1 MKRKLTS
8 ILLMSALLV
17 GGASTFVSCKDFD
30 GDSVAENNAK
40 VAGLDAKLDE
50 QIQQLK
56 DLKTK
61 VDGQGETIDKL
72 LDRVAKAE
80 DKLEALVWIED
91 YKAELEAWAQASQKD
106 PELIKYLVGLKSE
119 FPEYKDLVTKK
130 FLAEYCSAETDEFV
144 DAIEDCINEKLAEYL
159 DPNAP
164 FSNVEEF
171 CELVN
176 QIPTFVKAAA
186 QKLAELEGQDK
197 LFQARFDNLVTG
209 INVDMV
215 KNHVFGMLNTPF
227 GLKTSVLGAF
237 YGENTS
243 NISTFPTKKGDAG
256 MSSDLTGITF
266 KASATEKIGAKLVS
280 DAGEIFVT
288 VNPDTVDFS
297 GYALDLVSRSG
308 EAAPGL
314 TPLALIADNT
324 PVTTRATGVSN
335 GQGGYAARVEVKDPE
350 AIKLNLDVKEL
361 ARVAKDTW
369 TNLRHNHTVDVKG
382 LAETIYKTF
391 DGVVPQDYYAVRS
404 DKHAVT
410 GDYQISAFAFK
421 PLGFST
427 LKNTNLSQ
435 YNVPQIPSL
444 EDKLGAYIKNITF
457 DEITAGTIQD
467 MEIVV
472 GDKNSSVKVKD
483 KDGNDPTITI
493 AAGNTYEFDGVLQV
507 TSNDGTVD
515 EYVVAIP
522 FNKLKVEDE
531 SGKNKYTAYISNKAA
546 IESVIK
552 NINNTIQDKITS
564 VKTTATNKLAAI
576 DSKIISR
583 LNKVVNVFNDKFHN
597 LNYYLQPMLFVGDDN
612 GDLFRLS
619 EVQAAATPVAAN
631 GNSAQLWFHPTSGT
645 AELLAPAY
653 MKYVEVQPL
662 DGGKATINDTDNNN
676 ITFNGKDNALLVKFE
691 KGLYRVIYQAVD
703 FYGYTSTK
711 VYYVNVN

>member
-1 MKRKLTS
+1 
-8 ILLMSALLV
+8 MSALLV

-40 VAGLDAKLDE
+40 VAGLDAKLKE
-50 QIQQLK
+50 QIEQLK

-61 VDGQGETIDKL
+61 VDGQGEKIDNL

-80 DKLEALVWIED
+80 DKLAALVWIED
-91 YKAELEAWAQASQKD
+91 YEAELTAWAQAQKND
-106 PELIKYLVGLKSE
+106 PELVNYLVGLKSE
-119 FPEYKDLVTKK
+119 FPDYRDLVTKQY
-130 FLAEYCSAETDEFV
+130 LAQYCSAETDEFV
-144 DAIEDCINEKLAEYL
+144 DAIEDCINKKLAEYL
-159 DPNAP
+159 DPNAVP
-164 FSNVEEF
+164 FSTVEEF

-209 INVDMV
+209 IKVDMV

-243 NISTFPTKKGDAG
+243 NIDEFPSTRKAYFAG
-256 MSSDLTGITF
+256 SSASLDGITLTG
-266 KASATEKIGAKLVS
+266 ATHEIGELKS

-308 EAAPGL
+308 KAAPGI

-361 ARVAKDTW
+361 ARVAKNTW

-382 LAETIYKTF
+382 LAETIYKSF
-391 DGVVPQDYYAVRS
+391 DGSAPQDYYAVRS

-421 PLGFST
+421 PLGFAT
-427 LKNTNLSQ
+427 LDNVDLTK
-435 YNVPQIPSL
+435 YNVPQIPYL
-444 EDKLGAYIKNITF
+444 EDKFGAYIKNISFGDITVG
-457 DEITAGTIQD
+457 EIKAMD
-467 MEIVV
+467 VV
-472 GDKNSSVKVKD
+472 VVETVSNKVTVLGE
-483 KDGNDPTITI
+483 DGNAITPAP
-493 AAGNTYEFDGVLQV
+493 AAGDELNQKGVLELKNTNNVV
-507 TSNDGTVD
+507 TV
-515 EYVVAIP
+515 P
-522 FNKLKVEDE
+522 FNKLVVENE
-531 SGKNKYTAYISNKAA
+531 SGQLKYTASVLFDGVAQLENQINSAISSK
-546 IESVIK
+546 
-552 NINNTIQDKITS
+552 IQS
-564 VKTTATNKLAAI
+564 VKDAATSKLAAI

-583 LNKVVNVFNDKFHN
+583 LNKVINVFNDKFHN

-619 EVQAAATPVAAN
+619 EVLAAATPVAAN

-653 MKYVEVQPL
+653 MKYVEVQPI
-662 DGGKATINDTDNNN
+662 GAGKATINDTDKNN

-691 KGLYRVIYQAVD
+691 KGVYRVIYQAVD

>member
-1 MKRKLTS
+1 
-8 ILLMSALLV
+8 MSALLV

-40 VAGLDAKLDE
+40 VAGLDALLQEK
-50 QIQQLK
+50 IQELN

-61 VDGQGETIDKL
+61 VDGQGEKIDDL
-72 LDRVAKAE
+72 LSRVATAE
-80 DKLEALVWIED
+80 DKLNSIIWIVD
-91 YKAELEAWAQASQKD
+91 YESELRAWALAQKD
-106 PELIKYLVGLKSE
+106 DQLLDYLYGLKSVCPDYE
-119 FPEYKDLVTKK
+119 DLVTKQY
-130 FLAEYCSAETDEFV
+130 LAQYCSADTEEFV
-144 DAIEDCINEKLAEYL
+144 DAIEDCINKKIAEYCKL
-159 DPNAP
+159 EGLQ
-164 FSNVEEF
+164 SVEDF
-171 CELVN
+171 MNLVN
-176 QIPTFVKAAA
+176 KIPEFVEVAV
-186 QKLAELEGQDK
+186 QKLTELEGQDK

-209 INVDMV
+209 IKVDMV

-243 NISTFPTKKGDAG
+243 NIDEFPSTRKAYFAG
-256 MSSDLTGITF
+256 SSASLDGITLTG
-266 KASATEKIGAKLVS
+266 ATHEIGELKS

-308 EAAPGL
+308 KAAPGL
-314 TPLALIADNT
+314 TSLALIADNT

-361 ARVAKDTW
+361 ARVAKNTW

-421 PLGFST
+421 PLGFAT
-427 LKNTNLSQ
+427 LDNVDLTK

-444 EDKLGAYIKNITF
+444 EEKLGAYIKNITF
-457 DEITAGTIQD
+457 DDITVGEIKA
-467 MEIVV
+467 MEVIVAETGANKIEV
-472 GDKNSSVKVKD
+472 IAKNNGAVTWNNNV
-483 KDGNDPTITI
+483 
-493 AAGNTYEFDGVLQV
+493 YEGEGVLKITNTDHVV
-507 TSNDGTVD
+507 TVPFTK
-515 EYVVAIP
+515 VVREA
-522 FNKLKVEDE
+522 V
-531 SGKNKYTAYISNKAA
+531 SGITGAYQYTATISV
-546 IESVIK
+546 SGVQDLVDQ
-552 NINNTIQDKITS
+552 INYTIQDKIES
-564 VKTTATNKLAAI
+564 VKNTATSKLAAI
-576 DSKIISR
+576 DTKIINR

-619 EVQAAATPVAAN
+619 EVLAAATPVAAN

-653 MKYVEVQPL
+653 MKYVEVQTIQ
-662 DGGKATINDTDNNN
+662 GGKATINDTDKNN

-691 KGLYRVIYQAVD
+691 KGVYRVIYQAVD

>member
-40 VAGLDAKLDE
+40 VAGLDALLQEK
-50 QIQQLK
+50 IQELN
-56 DLKTK
+56 DLRTK
-61 VDGQGETIDKL
+61 VDGQGEKIDDL
-72 LDRVAKAE
+72 LSRVATAE
-80 DKLEALVWIED
+80 NKLQSLIWIID
-91 YKAELEAWAQASQKD
+91 YQAELEAWASAQRDDKLLD
-106 PELIKYLVGLKSE
+106 YLYGLKSVC
-119 FPEYKDLVTKK
+119 PDYKDLVTKQY
-130 FLAEYCSAETDEFV
+130 LAQYCSADTEEFV
-144 DAIEDCINEKLAEYL
+144 DAIEDCINKKIAEY
-159 DPNAP
+159 
-164 FSNVEEF
+164 
-171 CELVN
+171 CELPGLQSIKDFMDLVN
-176 QIPTFVKAAA
+176 MIPNFVEAAA
-186 QKLAELEGQDK
+186 QKLTELEGQDK

-209 INVDMV
+209 IKVDMV

-243 NISTFPTKKGDAG
+243 NIDEFPSTRKAYFAG
-256 MSSDLTGITF
+256 SSASLDGITLTG
-266 KASATEKIGAKLVS
+266 ATHEIGELKS

-308 EAAPGL
+308 KAAPGL
-314 TPLALIADNT
+314 TSLALIADNT

-361 ARVAKDTW
+361 ARVAKNTW

-382 LAETIYKTF
+382 LAETIYKSF
-391 DGVVPQDYYAVRS
+391 DGSAPQDYYAVRS

-421 PLGFST
+421 PLGFAT
-427 LKNTNLSQ
+427 LDNVDLTK

-457 DEITAGTIQD
+457 DKITVGEIKAMEVVAAETAATKIKVVNENGTDITASLADG
-467 MEIVV
+467 E
-472 GDKNSSVKVKD
+472 NNVKGALQITNTH
-483 KDGNDPTITI
+483 DG
-493 AAGNTYEFDGVLQV
+493 
-507 TSNDGTVD
+507 
-515 EYVVAIP
+515 YVVTVP
-522 FNKLKVEDE
+522 FTKVVRENAE
-531 SGKNKYTAYISNKAA
+531 NPGAYKYTATIS
-546 IESVIK
+546 VDGVQDLVDQ
-552 NINNTIQDKITS
+552 INNNIQDKITS
-564 VKTTATNKLAAI
+564 VKNTATNKLAAI
-576 DSKIISR
+576 DTKIINR

-619 EVQAAATPVAAN
+619 EVLAAATPVAAN

-653 MKYVEVQPL
+653 MKYVEVQTIQ
-662 DGGKATINDTDNNN
+662 GGKATINDTDKNN

-691 KGLYRVIYQAVD
+691 KGVYRVIYQAVD

>member
-1 MKRKLTS
+1 
-8 ILLMSALLV
+8 MSALLV

-40 VAGLDAKLDE
+40 VAGLDAKLNE

-61 VDGQGETIDKL
+61 VDGQGEKIDNL

-80 DKLEALVWIED
+80 DKLAALVWIED
-91 YKAELEAWAQASQKD
+91 YKAQLTAWAMAQKND
-106 PELIKYLVGLKSE
+106 PDLVDYLVGLKSE
-119 FPEYKDLVTKK
+119 FPDYTDLVTKQY
-130 FLAEYCSAETDEFV
+130 LAEYCSADTEEFV

-176 QIPTFVKAAA
+176 KIPTFVEMAA

-243 NISTFPTKKGDAG
+243 NITSFPTKRGASKLSADISAFT
-256 MSSDLTGITF
+256 LTG
-266 KASATEKIGAKLVS
+266 AGSEKIGAKLVS

-288 VNPDTVDFS
+288 VNPDTIDFS

-324 PVTTRATGVSN
+324 PVSTRATGVSN
-335 GQGGYAARVEVKDPE
+335 GQGGYAARVDVKDPE

-369 TNLRHNHTVDVKG
+369 TNLRYNHSVDVKG
-382 LAETIYKTF
+382 LAETVYRTF
-391 DGVVPQDYYAVRS
+391 DGIAPQDYYAVRA

-410 GDYQISAFAFK
+410 SNYQISAFAFK
-421 PLGFST
+421 PLGFKT
-427 LKNTNLSQ
+427 LDEVDLTQ

-444 EDKLGAYIKNITF
+444 EEKLGAYIQNINF
-457 DEITAGTIQD
+457 DQISAGTIQD

-472 GDKNSSVKVKD
+472 GDKGSSSSVKVKD
-483 KDGNDPTITI
+483 KDGNPKTVTV
-493 AAGNTYEFDGVLQV
+493 GNTYEFDGALEV
-507 TSNDGTVD
+507 TSQVNNSGTVTT

-522 FNKLKVEDE
+522 FNKLKVEND
-531 SGKNKYTAYISNKAA
+531 GGNLKYTAYISNQAA
-546 IESVIK
+546 IQSVID
-552 NINNTIQDKITS
+552 NINSTIQSKITS

-576 DSKIISR
+576 DTKIISR

-619 EVQAAATPVAAN
+619 EVQAAATPVSRN
-631 GNSAQLWFHPTSGT
+631 GNTAQLWFHPTSGT

-653 MKYVEVQPL
+653 MKYVEVQTVQ
-662 DGGKATINDTDNNN
+662 GGKATINDTDKSY

-691 KGLYRVIYQAVD
+691 KGVYRVIYQAVD
-703 FYGYTSTK
+703 YFGYTSTK
-711 VYYVNVN
+711 VYYVNVD

>member
-40 VAGLDAKLDE
+40 VAGLDAKLKE
-50 QIQQLK
+50 QIQQLE

-72 LDRVAKAE
+72 VDRVGKAE
-80 DKLEALVWIED
+80 DKIEALVWIEN
-91 YKAELEAWAQASQKD
+91 YKAELEAWALAQKND
-106 PELIKYLVGLKSE
+106 KLLDYLSGLKSVC
-119 FPEYKDLVTKK
+119 PDYKDLVTKEY
-130 FLAEYCSAETDEFV
+130 LAKYCSSETDEFV

-209 INVDMV
+209 IKVDMV

-243 NISTFPTKKGDAG
+243 NIDEFPSTRKAYFAG
-256 MSSDLTGITF
+256 SSASLDGITLTG
-266 KASATEKIGAKLVS
+266 ATHEIGELKS

-308 EAAPGL
+308 KAAPGI

-361 ARVAKDTW
+361 ARVAKNTW

-382 LAETIYKTF
+382 LAETIYKSF
-391 DGVVPQDYYAVRS
+391 DGSAPQDYYAVRS

-421 PLGFST
+421 PLGFAT
-427 LKNTNLSQ
+427 LDNVDLTK

-444 EDKLGAYIKNITF
+444 EDKLGAYIQNITF
-457 DEITAGTIQD
+457 DDITVGEIKAMEVVVAETPGTTNVSVVDKTDAGVTWT
-467 MEIVV
+467 
-472 GDKNSSVKVKD
+472 
-483 KDGNDPTITI
+483 NDVYEGEGAIKI
-493 AAGNTYEFDGVLQV
+493 ENTTD
-507 TSNDGTVD
+507 N
-515 EYVVAIP
+515 YVVTVP
-522 FNKLKVEDE
+522 FTKVVRENV
-531 SGKNKYTAYISNKAA
+531 GGNYKYTATI
-546 IESVIK
+546 VVDGVQDLVDQ
-552 NINNTIQDKITS
+552 INNTIQDKITS
-564 VKTTATNKLAAI
+564 VKNTATNKLAAI
-576 DSKIISR
+576 DTKIINR

-619 EVQAAATPVAAN
+619 EVLAAATPVAAN

-653 MKYVEVQPL
+653 MKYVEVQTIK
-662 DGGKATINDTDNNN
+662 GGKATINDTDKNN
-676 ITFNGKDNALLVKFE
+676 ITFNGKDNALLVNFE
-691 KGLYRVIYQAVD
+691 KGVYRVIYQAVD

>member
-1 MKRKLTS
+1 
-8 ILLMSALLV
+8 MSALLV

-40 VAGLDAKLDE
+40 VAGLDALLQEK
-50 QIQQLK
+50 IQELN
-56 DLKTK
+56 DLRTK
-61 VDGQGETIDKL
+61 VDGQGEKIDDLLSRVATAENKLNSIIWIVDYESELRAWALAQKDDQL
-72 LDRVAKAE
+72 LD
-80 DKLEALVWIED
+80 
-91 YKAELEAWAQASQKD
+91 
-106 PELIKYLVGLKSE
+106 YLYGLKSVCPDYE
-119 FPEYKDLVTKK
+119 DLVTKQY
-130 FLAEYCSAETDEFV
+130 LAQYCSADTKEFV
-144 DAIEDCINEKLAEYL
+144 DAIEACINKKIAEY
-159 DPNAP
+159 
-164 FSNVEEF
+164 
-171 CELVN
+171 CELPGLQSIKDFMDLVN
-176 QIPTFVKAAA
+176 MIPDFVEAAA
-186 QKLAELEGQDK
+186 QKLTELEGQDK
-197 LFQARFDNLVTG
+197 LFQERFDNLVTG
-209 INVDMV
+209 IKVDMV

-243 NISTFPTKKGDAG
+243 NIDEFPSTRKAYFAG
-256 MSSDLTGITF
+256 SSASLDGITLTG
-266 KASATEKIGAKLVS
+266 ATHEIGELKS

-308 EAAPGL
+308 KAAPGI

-361 ARVAKDTW
+361 ARVAKNTW

-382 LAETIYKTF
+382 LAETIYKSF
-391 DGVVPQDYYAVRS
+391 DGSAPQDYYAVRS

-421 PLGFST
+421 PLGFAT
-427 LKNTNLSQ
+427 LDNVDLTK

-444 EDKLGAYIKNITF
+444 EDKLGAYIQNITF
-457 DEITAGTIQD
+457 DDITVGDIKAMEVVAAETAATKIKVVNENGTEITTTLADG
-467 MEIVV
+467 E
-472 GDKNSSVKVKD
+472 NNVKGALQITNA
-483 KDGNDPTITI
+483 DG
-493 AAGNTYEFDGVLQV
+493 G
-507 TSNDGTVD
+507 
-515 EYVVAIP
+515 YVVTVP
-522 FNKLKVEDE
+522 FTKVVRENTTT
-531 SGKNKYTAYISNKAA
+531 SGAYKYTATIS
-546 IESVIK
+546 VDGVQDLVDQ
-552 NINNTIQDKITS
+552 INNTIQDKIAS

-576 DSKIISR
+576 DTKIINR

-619 EVQAAATPVAAN
+619 EVLAAATPVAAN

-653 MKYVEVQPL
+653 MKYVEVQTIQ
-662 DGGKATINDTDNNN
+662 GGKATINDTDKNN

-691 KGLYRVIYQAVD
+691 KGVYRVIYQAVD

>member
-40 VAGLDAKLDE
+40 VAGLDALLQEK
-50 QIQQLK
+50 IQELNA
-56 DLKTK
+56 LRTK
-61 VDGQGETIDKL
+61 VDGQGEKIDDLLSRVATAENKLNSIIWIVEYESELRAWALAQKDDQL
-72 LDRVAKAE
+72 LD
-80 DKLEALVWIED
+80 
-91 YKAELEAWAQASQKD
+91 
-106 PELIKYLVGLKSE
+106 YLYGLKSVCPDYE
-119 FPEYKDLVTKK
+119 DLVTKQY
-130 FLAEYCSAETDEFV
+130 LAQYCSADTKEFV
-144 DAIEDCINEKLAEYL
+144 DAIEACINKKIAEY
-159 DPNAP
+159 
-164 FSNVEEF
+164 
-171 CELVN
+171 CELPGLQSIKDFMDLVN
-176 QIPTFVKAAA
+176 MIPDFVEAAA
-186 QKLAELEGQDK
+186 QKLTELEGQDK

-209 INVDMV
+209 IKVDMV

-243 NISTFPTKKGDAG
+243 NIDEFPSTRKAYFAG
-256 MSSDLTGITF
+256 SSASLDGITLTG
-266 KASATEKIGAKLVS
+266 ATHEIGELKS

-308 EAAPGL
+308 KAAPGI

-361 ARVAKDTW
+361 ARVAKNTW

-382 LAETIYKTF
+382 LAETIYKSF
-391 DGVVPQDYYAVRS
+391 DGSAPQDYYAVRS

-421 PLGFST
+421 PIGFAT
-427 LKNTNLSQ
+427 LDNVDLTK

-457 DEITAGTIQD
+457 DDITVGEIKA
-467 MEIVV
+467 MEVIVAATGSSNVTVV
-472 GDKNSSVKVKD
+472 GE
-483 KDGNDPTITI
+483 DGNTITLV
-493 AAGNTYEFDGVLQV
+493 DGENNVKGALQI
-507 TSNDGTVD
+507 TNADGG
-515 EYVVAIP
+515 YVVTVP
-522 FNKLKVEDE
+522 FTKVVRENTTT
-531 SGKNKYTAYISNKAA
+531 SGAYKYTATIS
-546 IESVIK
+546 VDGVQDLVDQ
-552 NINNTIQDKITS
+552 INNTIQDKIAS
-564 VKTTATNKLAAI
+564 VKNTATNKLAAI
-576 DSKIISR
+576 DTKIINR

-619 EVQAAATPVAAN
+619 EVLAAATPVAAN

-653 MKYVEVQPL
+653 MKYVEVQTIQ
-662 DGGKATINDTDNNN
+662 GGKATINDTDKNN

-691 KGLYRVIYQAVD
+691 KGVYRVIYQAVD

>member
-1 MKRKLTS
+1 
-8 ILLMSALLV
+8 MSALLV

-40 VAGLDAKLDE
+40 LAGLDALLQEK
-50 QIQQLK
+50 IQELN
-56 DLKTK
+56 DLRTK
-61 VDGQGETIDKL
+61 VDGQGEKIDDL
-72 LDRVAKAE
+72 LSRVATAE
-80 DKLEALVWIED
+80 DKLNSIIWIVD
-91 YKAELEAWAQASQKD
+91 YESELRAWALAQKD
-106 PELIKYLVGLKSE
+106 DQLLDYLYGLKSVCPDYE
-119 FPEYKDLVTKK
+119 DLVTKQY
-130 FLAEYCSAETDEFV
+130 LAQYCSADTEEFV
-144 DAIEDCINEKLAEYL
+144 DAIEDCINKKIAEYCKL
-159 DPNAP
+159 PGLQ
-164 FSNVEEF
+164 SVEDF
-171 CELVN
+171 MNLVN
-176 QIPTFVKAAA
+176 EIPTFVEAAA
-186 QKLAELEGQDK
+186 QKLTELEGQDK

-209 INVDMV
+209 IKVDMV

-243 NISTFPTKKGDAG
+243 NIDEFPSTRKAYFAG
-256 MSSDLTGITF
+256 SSASLDGITLTG
-266 KASATEKIGAKLVS
+266 ATHEIGELKS

-308 EAAPGL
+308 KAAPGL
-314 TPLALIADNT
+314 TSLALIADNT

-382 LAETIYKTF
+382 LAETIYKSF
-391 DGVVPQDYYAVRS
+391 DGSAPQDYYAVRS

-421 PLGFST
+421 PLGFAT
-427 LKNTNLSQ
+427 LDNVDLTK

-457 DEITAGTIQD
+457 DKIT
-467 MEIVV
+467 V
-472 GDKNSSVKVKD
+472 GDIKAMEVVAVETGANKIKV
-483 KDGNDPTITI
+483 
-493 AAGNTYEFDGVLQV
+493 
-507 TSNDGTVD
+507 VD
-515 EYVVAIP
+515 ENGRDITLADGENNVKGALQITNADGGYVVTVP
-522 FNKLKVEDE
+522 FTKVVRENTTT
-531 SGKNKYTAYISNKAA
+531 SGAYKYTATIS
-546 IESVIK
+546 VDGVQDLVDQ
-552 NINNTIQDKITS
+552 INNTIQDKIAS

-576 DSKIISR
+576 DTKIINR

-619 EVQAAATPVAAN
+619 EVLAAATPVAAN

-653 MKYVEVQPL
+653 MKYVEVQTIQ
-662 DGGKATINDTDNNN
+662 GGKATINDTDKNN

-691 KGLYRVIYQAVD
+691 KGVYRVIYQAVD

>member
-40 VAGLDAKLDE
+40 LAGLDALLQEK
-50 QIQQLK
+50 IQELN

-61 VDGQGETIDKL
+61 VDGQGEKIDDL
-72 LDRVAKAE
+72 LSRVATAE
-80 DKLEALVWIED
+80 DKLNSLIWIVD
-91 YKAELEAWAQASQKD
+91 YESELRAWALAQKD
-106 PELIKYLVGLKSE
+106 DQLLDYLYGLKSVCPDYE
-119 FPEYKDLVTKK
+119 DLVTKQY
-130 FLAEYCSAETDEFV
+130 LAQYCSADTEEFV
-144 DAIEDCINEKLAEYL
+144 DAIEDCINKKIAEYCKL
-159 DPNAP
+159 EGLQ
-164 FSNVEEF
+164 SVEDF
-171 CELVN
+171 MNLVN
-176 QIPTFVKAAA
+176 KIPEFVEVAV
-186 QKLAELEGQDK
+186 QKLTELEGQDK

-209 INVDMV
+209 IKVDMV

-243 NISTFPTKKGDAG
+243 NIDEFPSTRKAYFAG
-256 MSSDLTGITF
+256 SSASLDGITLTG
-266 KASATEKIGAKLVS
+266 ATHEIGELKS

-308 EAAPGL
+308 KAAPGI

-361 ARVAKDTW
+361 ARVAKNTW

-382 LAETIYKTF
+382 LAETIYKSF
-391 DGVVPQDYYAVRS
+391 DGSAPQDYYAVRS

-421 PLGFST
+421 PLGFAT
-427 LKNTNLSQ
+427 LDNVDLTK

-457 DEITAGTIQD
+457 DDITVGEIKAMEVVVAESDANKIKVVNEIGDEITLADG
-467 MEIVV
+467 E
-472 GDKNSSVKVKD
+472 NNVK
-483 KDGNDPTITI
+483 GALQIT
-493 AAGNTYEFDGVLQV
+493 NTNG
-507 TSNDGTVD
+507 G
-515 EYVVAIP
+515 YVVTVP
-522 FNKLKVEDE
+522 FTKVVRENTTTP
-531 SGKNKYTAYISNKAA
+531 GAYKYTATIS
-546 IESVIK
+546 VDGVQDLVDQ
-552 NINNTIQDKITS
+552 INNTIQDKITS
-564 VKTTATNKLAAI
+564 VKNTATNKLAAI
-576 DSKIISR
+576 DTKIINR

-619 EVQAAATPVAAN
+619 EVLAAATPVAAN

-653 MKYVEVQPL
+653 MKYVEVQTIQ
-662 DGGKATINDTDNNN
+662 GGKATINDTDKNN

-691 KGLYRVIYQAVD
+691 KGVYRVIYQAVD

>member
-40 VAGLDAKLDE
+40 VAGLDALLQEK
-50 QIQQLK
+50 IQELNA
-56 DLKTK
+56 LKTK
-61 VDGQGETIDKL
+61 VDGQGEKIDDL
-72 LDRVAKAE
+72 LSRVSSAE
-80 DKLEALVWIED
+80 DKLNSIIWIVD
-91 YKAELEAWAQASQKD
+91 YESELKAWALAQKD
-106 PELIKYLVGLKSE
+106 EKLLDYLYGLKSVCPDYE
-119 FPEYKDLVTKK
+119 DLVTKQY
-130 FLAEYCSAETDEFV
+130 LAQYCSADTEEFV
-144 DAIEDCINEKLAEYL
+144 DAIEDCINKKIAEY
-159 DPNAP
+159 
-164 FSNVEEF
+164 
-171 CELVN
+171 CELEGLQSIEDFMDLVN
-176 QIPTFVKAAA
+176 EIPTFVEAAA

-209 INVDMV
+209 IKVDMV

-243 NISTFPTKKGDAG
+243 NIDEFPSARKAYFAG
-256 MSSDLTGITF
+256 SSASLDGITLTG
-266 KASATEKIGAKLVS
+266 ATQEIGELKS

-361 ARVAKDTW
+361 ARVAKNTW

-421 PLGFST
+421 PIGFAT
-427 LKNTNLSQ
+427 LDNVDLTK

-457 DEITAGTIQD
+457 DKITAGTIQD

-472 GDKNSSVKVKD
+472 GDKNSSVNVKD
-483 KDGNDPTITI
+483 KDGNYPTITI
-493 AAGNTYEFDGVLQV
+493 AAGNTYEFDGVLEV
-507 TSNDGTVD
+507 TSKNGSTE

-576 DSKIISR
+576 DTKIINR

-597 LNYYLQPMLFVGDDN
+597 LNYYLQPMMFVGDDN

-619 EVQAAATPVAAN
+619 EVLAAATPVAAN

-653 MKYVEVQPL
+653 MKYVEVQTIQ
-662 DGGKATINDTDNNN
+662 GGKATINDTDKNN

-691 KGLYRVIYQAVD
+691 KGVYRVIYQAVD

>member
-40 VAGLDAKLDE
+40 VAGLDAKLKE
-50 QIQQLK
+50 QIQQLE

-72 LDRVAKAE
+72 VDRVGKAE
-80 DKLEALVWIED
+80 DKLEALVWIEN
-91 YKAELEAWAQASQKD
+91 YKAELEAWALAQKND
-106 PELIKYLVGLKSE
+106 KLLDYLSGLKSVC
-119 FPEYKDLVTKK
+119 PDYKDLVTKEY
-130 FLAEYCSAETDEFV
+130 LAKYCSSETDEFV

-209 INVDMV
+209 IKVDMV

-243 NISTFPTKKGDAG
+243 NIDEFPSTRKAYFAG
-256 MSSDLTGITF
+256 SSASLDGITLTG
-266 KASATEKIGAKLVS
+266 ATHEIGELKS

-308 EAAPGL
+308 KAAPGL

-335 GQGGYAARVEVKDPE
+335 LQGGYAARVEVKDPE

-361 ARVAKDTW
+361 ARVAKNTW

-382 LAETIYKTF
+382 LAETIYKSF
-391 DGVVPQDYYAVRS
+391 DGSAPQDYYAVRS

-421 PLGFST
+421 PLGFAT
-427 LKNTNLSQ
+427 LDNVDLTK
-435 YNVPQIPSL
+435 YNVPQIPYL
-444 EDKLGAYIKNITF
+444 EDKFGAYINNITF
-457 DEITAGTIQD
+457 GDITVGEIKAMDVVVVATDPTKVTVLDENGNAISPAPA
-467 MEIVV
+467 V
-472 GDKNSSVKVKD
+472 GDELNQKGVLKLE
-483 KDGNDPTITI
+483 
-493 AAGNTYEFDGVLQV
+493 NTYNVV
-507 TSNDGTVD
+507 TV
-515 EYVVAIP
+515 P
-522 FNKLKVEDE
+522 FNKLVVGTE
-531 SGKNKYTAYISNKAA
+531 SGQPKYTASVLFDGVAELEKQINTAISNQ
-546 IESVIK
+546 
-552 NINNTIQDKITS
+552 IQS
-564 VKTTATNKLAAI
+564 VKDAATSKLAAI

-583 LNKVVNVFNDKFHN
+583 LNKVINVFNDKFHN

-653 MKYVEVQPL
+653 MKYVEVQTIK
-662 DGGKATINDTDNNN
+662 GGKATINDTDKNN

-691 KGLYRVIYQAVD
+691 KGVYRVIYQAVD

>member
-1 MKRKLTS
+1 
-8 ILLMSALLV
+8 MSALLV

-40 VAGLDAKLDE
+40 VAGLDALLQEK
-50 QIQQLK
+50 IQELNA
-56 DLKTK
+56 LKTK
-61 VDGQGETIDKL
+61 VDGQGEKIDDLLSRVTTAENKLNSVIWIIDYESELKAWALAQKDDQL
-72 LDRVAKAE
+72 LD
-80 DKLEALVWIED
+80 
-91 YKAELEAWAQASQKD
+91 
-106 PELIKYLVGLKSE
+106 YLYGLKSVCPDYE
-119 FPEYKDLVTKK
+119 DLVTKQY
-130 FLAEYCSAETDEFV
+130 LAQYCSADTEEFV
-144 DAIEDCINEKLAEYL
+144 DAIEDCINKKIAEYCKL
-159 DPNAP
+159 EGLQ
-164 FSNVEEF
+164 SVEDF
-171 CELVN
+171 MNLVN
-176 QIPTFVKAAA
+176 KIPEFVEVAV
-186 QKLAELEGQDK
+186 QKLTELEGQDK
-197 LFQARFDNLVTG
+197 LFQSRFDNLVTG
-209 INVDMV
+209 IKVDMV

-243 NISTFPTKKGDAG
+243 NIDEFPSTRKAYFAG
-256 MSSDLTGITF
+256 SSASLDGITLTG
-266 KASATEKIGAKLVS
+266 ATHEIGELKS

-308 EAAPGL
+308 KAAPGI

-361 ARVAKDTW
+361 ARVAKNTW

-421 PLGFST
+421 PLGFAT
-427 LKNTNLSQ
+427 LDNVDLTK

-457 DEITAGTIQD
+457 DDITVGEIKAMEVVVAEMATSYPIKVVNENGTDITASLADGENNVKGALQITDDFNDHVVTVPFTKVVREGT
-467 MEIVV
+467 
-472 GDKNSSVKVKD
+472 
-483 KDGNDPTITI
+483 
-493 AAGNTYEFDGVLQV
+493 AGSY
-507 TSNDGTVD
+507 
-515 EYVVAIP
+515 
-522 FNKLKVEDE
+522 
-531 SGKNKYTAYISNKAA
+531 KYTATIS
-546 IESVIK
+546 VDGVQDLVDQ
-552 NINNTIQDKITS
+552 INNTIQDKITS
-564 VKTTATNKLAAI
+564 VKNTATNKLAAI
-576 DSKIISR
+576 DTKIINR
-583 LNKVVNVFNDKFHN
+583 LNKVINVFNDKFHN

-619 EVQAAATPVAAN
+619 EVLAAATPVAAN

-653 MKYVEVQPL
+653 MKYVEVQTIQ
-662 DGGKATINDTDNNN
+662 GGKATINDTDKNN

-691 KGLYRVIYQAVD
+691 KGVYRVIYQAVD

>member
-1 MKRKLTS
+1 
-8 ILLMSALLV
+8 MSALLV

-40 VAGLDAKLDE
+40 VAGLDALLQEK
-50 QIQQLK
+50 IQELN
-56 DLKTK
+56 DLRTK
-61 VDGQGETIDKL
+61 VDGQGEKIDDLLSRVATAENKLNSIIWIVDYESELRAWALAQKDDQL
-72 LDRVAKAE
+72 LD
-80 DKLEALVWIED
+80 
-91 YKAELEAWAQASQKD
+91 
-106 PELIKYLVGLKSE
+106 YLYGLKSVCPDYE
-119 FPEYKDLVTKK
+119 DLVTKQYLAQYCSADTK
-130 FLAEYCSAETDEFV
+130 EFRDAIEACINKKIAEYCELPGLQSIKDFM
-144 DAIEDCINEKLAEYL
+144 D
-159 DPNAP
+159 
-164 FSNVEEF
+164 
-171 CELVN
+171 LVN
-176 QIPTFVKAAA
+176 MIPDFVEAAA
-186 QKLAELEGQDK
+186 QKLTELEGQDK

-209 INVDMV
+209 IKVDMV

-243 NISTFPTKKGDAG
+243 NIDEFPSTRKAYFAG
-256 MSSDLTGITF
+256 SSASLDGITLTG
-266 KASATEKIGAKLVS
+266 ATHEIGELKS

-308 EAAPGL
+308 KAAPGI

-361 ARVAKDTW
+361 ARVAKNTW

-382 LAETIYKTF
+382 LAETIYKSF
-391 DGVVPQDYYAVRS
+391 DGSAPQDYYAVRS

-421 PLGFST
+421 PLGFAT
-427 LKNTNLSQ
+427 LDNVDLTK

-444 EDKLGAYIKNITF
+444 EDKFGAYIKNITF
-457 DEITAGTIQD
+457 DEITVGDIKA
-467 MEIVV
+467 MEVVVAEGNGSTAVSVV
-472 GDKNSSVKVKD
+472 GE
-483 KDGNDPTITI
+483 DGNPITLVDGENNVKGALKI
-493 AAGNTYEFDGVLQV
+493 ENT
-507 TSNDGTVD
+507 TNK
-515 EYVVAIP
+515 YVVTVP
-522 FNKLKVEDE
+522 FTKVVREE
-531 SGKNKYTAYISNKAA
+531 VTAGSGVYKYTATIS
-546 IESVIK
+546 VDGVQDLVDQ
-552 NINNTIQDKITS
+552 INNTIQDKIES
-564 VKTTATNKLAAI
+564 VKNTATNKLAAI
-576 DSKIISR
+576 DTKIINR

-619 EVQAAATPVAAN
+619 EVLAAATPVAAN

-653 MKYVEVQPL
+653 MKYVEVQTIQ
-662 DGGKATINDTDNNN
+662 GGKATINDTDKNN

-691 KGLYRVIYQAVD
+691 KGVYRVIYQAVD

>member
-1 MKRKLTS
+1 
-8 ILLMSALLV
+8 MSALLV

-40 VAGLDAKLDE
+40 VAGLDALLQEK
-50 QIQQLK
+50 IQELN
-56 DLKTK
+56 DLRTK
-61 VDGQGETIDKL
+61 VDGQGEKIDDL
-72 LDRVAKAE
+72 LSRVATAE
-80 DKLEALVWIED
+80 DKLNSIIWIVD
-91 YKAELEAWAQASQKD
+91 YESELRAWALAQKD
-106 PELIKYLVGLKSE
+106 DQLLDYLYGLKSVCPDYE
-119 FPEYKDLVTKK
+119 DLVTKQY
-130 FLAEYCSAETDEFV
+130 LAQYCSADTEEFV
-144 DAIEDCINEKLAEYL
+144 DAIEDCINKKIAEYCKL
-159 DPNAP
+159 EGLQ
-164 FSNVEEF
+164 SVEDF
-171 CELVN
+171 MNLVN
-176 QIPTFVKAAA
+176 KIPEFVEVAV
-186 QKLAELEGQDK
+186 QKLTELEGQDK

-209 INVDMV
+209 IKVDMV

-243 NISTFPTKKGDAG
+243 NIDEFPSTRKAYFAG
-256 MSSDLTGITF
+256 SSASLDGITLTG
-266 KASATEKIGAKLVS
+266 ATHEIGELKS

-308 EAAPGL
+308 KAAPGL
-314 TPLALIADNT
+314 TSLALIADNT

-361 ARVAKDTW
+361 ARVAKNTW

-421 PLGFST
+421 PLGFAT
-427 LKNTNLSQ
+427 LDNVDLTK

-457 DEITAGTIQD
+457 DKITVGEIKAMEVVAAEIATTTIKVVNENGTDITASLADG
-467 MEIVV
+467 E
-472 GDKNSSVKVKD
+472 NNVK
-483 KDGNDPTITI
+483 GALQIT
-493 AAGNTYEFDGVLQV
+493 NTGEG
-507 TSNDGTVD
+507 
-515 EYVVAIP
+515 YVVTVP
-522 FNKLKVEDE
+522 FTKVVRE
-531 SGKNKYTAYISNKAA
+531 GTLGNYKYTATISVDGVQDLVDQINK
-546 IESVIK
+546 
-552 NINNTIQDKITS
+552 TIQDKIAS

-576 DSKIISR
+576 DTKIINR

-619 EVQAAATPVAAN
+619 EVLAAATPVAAN

-653 MKYVEVQPL
+653 MKYVEVQTIQ
-662 DGGKATINDTDNNN
+662 GGKATINDTDKNN

-691 KGLYRVIYQAVD
+691 KGVYRVIYQAVD

>member
-40 VAGLDAKLDE
+40 LAGLDALLQEK
-50 QIQQLK
+50 IQELNA
-56 DLKTK
+56 LKTK
-61 VDGQGETIDKL
+61 VDGQGEKIDDL
-72 LDRVAKAE
+72 LSRVATAE
-80 DKLEALVWIED
+80 DKLNSIIWIVD
-91 YKAELEAWAQASQKD
+91 YESELRAWALAQKD
-106 PELIKYLVGLKSE
+106 DQLLDYLYGLKSVCPDYE
-119 FPEYKDLVTKK
+119 DLVTKQY
-130 FLAEYCSAETDEFV
+130 LAQYCSADTEEFV
-144 DAIEDCINEKLAEYL
+144 DAIEDCINKKIAEYCKL
-159 DPNAP
+159 EGLQ
-164 FSNVEEF
+164 SVEDF
-171 CELVN
+171 MNLVN
-176 QIPTFVKAAA
+176 KIPEFVEVAV
-186 QKLAELEGQDK
+186 QKLTELEGQDK

-209 INVDMV
+209 IKVDMV

-243 NISTFPTKKGDAG
+243 NIDEFPSTRKAYFAG
-256 MSSDLTGITF
+256 SSASLDGITLTG
-266 KASATEKIGAKLVS
+266 ATHEIGELKS

-308 EAAPGL
+308 KAAPGL
-314 TPLALIADNT
+314 TSLALIADNT

-361 ARVAKDTW
+361 ARVAKNTW
-369 TNLRHNHTVDVKG
+369 TNLRQNHTVDVKG

-410 GDYQISAFAFK
+410 SDYQISAFAFK
-421 PLGFST
+421 PLGFAT
-427 LKNTNLSQ
+427 LDNVDLTK

-457 DEITAGTIQD
+457 DDITVGEIKAMEVIVAEGTTTLIK
-467 MEIVV
+467 VV
-472 GDKNSSVKVKD
+472 DKNDASVAWT
-483 KDGNDPTITI
+483 NDV
-493 AAGNTYEFDGVLQV
+493 YEGEGAIKIENSTDH
-507 TSNDGTVD
+507 
-515 EYVVAIP
+515 YVVTVP
-522 FNKLKVEDE
+522 FTKVVRENV
-531 SGKNKYTAYISNKAA
+531 SGKYKYTATISVSGVQDLVGQINK
-546 IESVIK
+546 
-552 NINNTIQDKITS
+552 TIQDKIES
-564 VKTTATNKLAAI
+564 VKNTATSKLAAI

-619 EVQAAATPVAAN
+619 EVQATATPVAAN

-653 MKYVEVQPL
+653 MKYVEVQPI
-662 DGGKATINDTDNNN
+662 GAGKATINDTDKNN

-691 KGLYRVIYQAVD
+691 KGVYRVIYQAVD

>member
-40 VAGLDAKLDE
+40 LAGLDALLQEK
-50 QIQQLK
+50 IQELN
-56 DLKTK
+56 DLRTK
-61 VDGQGETIDKL
+61 VDGQGEKIDDLLSRVATAENKLNSIIWIVEYESELRAWALAQKDDQL
-72 LDRVAKAE
+72 LD
-80 DKLEALVWIED
+80 
-91 YKAELEAWAQASQKD
+91 
-106 PELIKYLVGLKSE
+106 YLYGLKSVCPDYE
-119 FPEYKDLVTKK
+119 DLVTKQY
-130 FLAEYCSAETDEFV
+130 LAQYCSADTKEFV
-144 DAIEDCINEKLAEYL
+144 DAIEACINKKIAEYCKL
-159 DPNAP
+159 PGLQ
-164 FSNVEEF
+164 SVEDF
-171 CELVN
+171 MNLVN
-176 QIPTFVKAAA
+176 KIPEFVEVAV
-186 QKLAELEGQDK
+186 QKLTELEGQDA
-197 LFQARFDNLVTG
+197 LFNARFANLVTG
-209 INVDMV
+209 IKVDMV

-243 NISTFPTKKGDAG
+243 NIDEFPSARKAYFAG
-256 MSSDLTGITF
+256 SSASLDGITLTG
-266 KASATEKIGAKLVS
+266 ATHEIGELKS

-308 EAAPGL
+308 KAAPGI

-361 ARVAKDTW
+361 ARVAKNTW

-382 LAETIYKTF
+382 LAETIYKSF
-391 DGVVPQDYYAVRS
+391 DGSAPQDYYAVRS

-421 PLGFST
+421 PLGFAT
-427 LKNTNLSQ
+427 LDNVDLTK

-457 DEITAGTIQD
+457 DDIT
-467 MEIVV
+467 V
-472 GDKNSSVKVKD
+472 GDIKAMEVVAAETNTNKIKVVNENGTDITTTLVDGENNVKGALQITNA
-483 KDGNDPTITI
+483 DG
-493 AAGNTYEFDGVLQV
+493 G
-507 TSNDGTVD
+507 
-515 EYVVAIP
+515 YVVTVP
-522 FNKLKVEDE
+522 FTKVVRENTTT
-531 SGKNKYTAYISNKAA
+531 SGAYKYTATIS
-546 IESVIK
+546 VDGVQDLVDQ
-552 NINNTIQDKITS
+552 INNTIQDKIAS
-564 VKTTATNKLAAI
+564 VKNTATNKLAAI
-576 DSKIISR
+576 DTKIINR

-619 EVQAAATPVAAN
+619 EVLAAATPVAAN

-653 MKYVEVQPL
+653 MKYVEVQTIQ
-662 DGGKATINDTDNNN
+662 GGKATINDTDKNN

-691 KGLYRVIYQAVD
+691 KGVYRVIYQAVD

>member
-1 MKRKLTS
+1 
-8 ILLMSALLV
+8 MSALLV

-40 VAGLDAKLDE
+40 VAGLDALLQEK
-50 QIQQLK
+50 IQELNA
-56 DLKTK
+56 LKTK
-61 VDGQGETIDKL
+61 VDGQGEKIDDL
-72 LDRVAKAE
+72 LSRVATAE
-80 DKLEALVWIED
+80 NKLQSLIWIID
-91 YKAELEAWAQASQKD
+91 YQAELEAWASAQRDDKLLD
-106 PELIKYLVGLKSE
+106 YLYGLKSVC
-119 FPEYKDLVTKK
+119 PDYKDLVTKQY
-130 FLAEYCSAETDEFV
+130 LAQYCSADTEEFV
-144 DAIEDCINEKLAEYL
+144 DAIEDCINKKIAEYCKL
-159 DPNAP
+159 PGLQ
-164 FSNVEEF
+164 SVEDF
-171 CELVN
+171 MNLVN
-176 QIPTFVKAAA
+176 QIPTFVEAAA
-186 QKLAELEGQDK
+186 QKLTELEGQDK

-209 INVDMV
+209 IKVDMV

-243 NISTFPTKKGDAG
+243 NIDEFPSTRKAYFAG
-256 MSSDLTGITF
+256 SSASLDGITLTG
-266 KASATEKIGAKLVS
+266 ATHEIGELKS

-308 EAAPGL
+308 KAAPGL
-314 TPLALIADNT
+314 TSLALIADNT

-361 ARVAKDTW
+361 ARVAKNTW

-382 LAETIYKTF
+382 LAETIYKSF
-391 DGVVPQDYYAVRS
+391 DGSAPQDYYAVRS

-421 PLGFST
+421 PLGFAT
-427 LKNTNLSQ
+427 LDNVDLTK

-457 DEITAGTIQD
+457 DKITVGEIKAMEVVAAETAATKIKVVNENGTDITASLADG
-467 MEIVV
+467 E
-472 GDKNSSVKVKD
+472 NNVKGALQITNTH
-483 KDGNDPTITI
+483 DG
-493 AAGNTYEFDGVLQV
+493 
-507 TSNDGTVD
+507 
-515 EYVVAIP
+515 YVVTVP
-522 FNKLKVEDE
+522 FTKVVRENAE
-531 SGKNKYTAYISNKAA
+531 NPGAYKYTATIS
-546 IESVIK
+546 VDGVQDLVDQ
-552 NINNTIQDKITS
+552 INNNIQDKITS
-564 VKTTATNKLAAI
+564 VKNTATNKLAAI
-576 DSKIISR
+576 DTKIINR

-619 EVQAAATPVAAN
+619 EVLAAATPVAAN

-653 MKYVEVQPL
+653 MKYVEVQTIQ
-662 DGGKATINDTDNNN
+662 GGKATINDTDKNN

-691 KGLYRVIYQAVD
+691 KGVYRVIYQAVD

>member
-1 MKRKLTS
+1 
-8 ILLMSALLV
+8 MSALLV

-40 VAGLDAKLDE
+40 IAGLDALLQEK
-50 QIQQLK
+50 IQELN
-56 DLKTK
+56 DLRTK
-61 VDGQGETIDKL
+61 VDGQGEKIDDL
-72 LDRVAKAE
+72 LSRVATAE
-80 DKLEALVWIED
+80 NKLQSLIWIID
-91 YKAELEAWAQASQKD
+91 YQAELEAWASAQRDDKLLD
-106 PELIKYLVGLKSE
+106 YLYGLKSVC
-119 FPEYKDLVTKK
+119 PDYKDLVTKQY
-130 FLAEYCSAETDEFV
+130 LAQYCSADTEEFV
-144 DAIEDCINEKLAEYL
+144 DAIEDCINKKIAEYCKL
-159 DPNAP
+159 PGLQ
-164 FSNVEEF
+164 SVEDF
-171 CELVN
+171 MNLVN
-176 QIPTFVKAAA
+176 QIPTFVEAAA
-186 QKLAELEGQDK
+186 QKLTELEGQDK

-209 INVDMV
+209 IKVDMV

-243 NISTFPTKKGDAG
+243 NIDEFPSTRKAYFAG
-256 MSSDLTGITF
+256 SSASLDGITLTG
-266 KASATEKIGAKLVS
+266 ATHEIGELKS

-308 EAAPGL
+308 KAAPGL
-314 TPLALIADNT
+314 TSLALIADNT

-361 ARVAKDTW
+361 ARVAKNTW

-421 PLGFST
+421 PLGFAT
-427 LKNTNLSQ
+427 LDNVDLTK

-444 EDKLGAYIKNITF
+444 EDKFGAYINNITF
-457 DEITAGTIQD
+457 DKITAGTIQD

-472 GDKNSSVKVKD
+472 GDKNSSVAVKD
-483 KDGNDPTITI
+483 KDGNSKTV
-493 AAGNTYEFDGVLQV
+493 AAGNTYEFDGVLEV
-507 TSNDGTVD
+507 TSNAGASNP

-531 SGKNKYTAYISNKAA
+531 SGKNKYTAYISNQAA
-546 IESVIK
+546 IESVIN
-552 NINNTIQDKITS
+552 NINNTIQSKITS

-576 DSKIISR
+576 DTKIINR

-619 EVQAAATPVAAN
+619 EVQATATPVAAN

-653 MKYVEVQPL
+653 MKYVEVQPI
-662 DGGKATINDTDNNN
+662 GAGKATINDTDKNN

-691 KGLYRVIYQAVD
+691 KGVYRVIYQAVD

>member
-40 VAGLDAKLDE
+40 VAGLDALLQEK
-50 QIQQLK
+50 IQELN
-56 DLKTK
+56 DLRTK
-61 VDGQGETIDKL
+61 VDGQGEKIDDL
-72 LDRVAKAE
+72 LSRVATAE
-80 DKLEALVWIED
+80 NKLQSLIWIID
-91 YKAELEAWAQASQKD
+91 YQAELEAWASAQRDDKLLD
-106 PELIKYLVGLKSE
+106 YLYGLKSVC
-119 FPEYKDLVTKK
+119 PDYKDLVTKQY
-130 FLAEYCSAETDEFV
+130 LAQYCSADTEEFV
-144 DAIEDCINEKLAEYL
+144 DAIEDCINKKIAEYCKL
-159 DPNAP
+159 PGLQ
-164 FSNVEEF
+164 SVEDF
-171 CELVN
+171 MNLVN
-176 QIPTFVKAAA
+176 QIPTFVEAAA
-186 QKLAELEGQDK
+186 QKLTELEGQDK

-209 INVDMV
+209 IKVDMV

-243 NISTFPTKKGDAG
+243 NIDEFPSTRKAYFAG
-256 MSSDLTGITF
+256 SSASLDGITLTG
-266 KASATEKIGAKLVS
+266 ATHEIGELKS

-308 EAAPGL
+308 KAAPGL
-314 TPLALIADNT
+314 TSLALIADNT

-335 GQGGYAARVEVKDPE
+335 GQGGYAARVEVMDPE

-361 ARVAKDTW
+361 ARVAKNTW

-421 PLGFST
+421 PLGFAT
-427 LKNTNLSQ
+427 LDNVDLTK

-444 EDKLGAYIKNITF
+444 EEKLGAYIKNITF
-457 DEITAGTIQD
+457 DDITVGDIKAMEVIVAEAGSNKIKVVDKNNVAVAWNNNVYEGEGVITIENTNNYVVTVPFTKVVREGTAG
-467 MEIVV
+467 
-472 GDKNSSVKVKD
+472 S
-483 KDGNDPTITI
+483 
-493 AAGNTYEFDGVLQV
+493 Y
-507 TSNDGTVD
+507 
-515 EYVVAIP
+515 
-522 FNKLKVEDE
+522 
-531 SGKNKYTAYISNKAA
+531 KYTATIS
-546 IESVIK
+546 VDGVQDLVDQ
-552 NINNTIQDKITS
+552 INNTIQDKITS
-564 VKTTATNKLAAI
+564 VKNTATNKLAAI

-619 EVQAAATPVAAN
+619 EVQATATPVAAN

-653 MKYVEVQPL
+653 MKYVEVQPI
-662 DGGKATINDTDNNN
+662 GAGKATINDTDKNN

-691 KGLYRVIYQAVD
+691 KGVYRVIYQAVD

>member
-1 MKRKLTS
+1 
-8 ILLMSALLV
+8 MSALLV

-40 VAGLDAKLDE
+40 VAGLDALLQEK
-50 QIQQLK
+50 IQELNA
-56 DLKTK
+56 LKTK
-61 VDGQGETIDKL
+61 VDGQGEKIDDLLSRVATAENKLNSIIWIVDYESELRAWALAQKDDQL
-72 LDRVAKAE
+72 LD
-80 DKLEALVWIED
+80 
-91 YKAELEAWAQASQKD
+91 
-106 PELIKYLVGLKSE
+106 YLYGLKSVCPDYE
-119 FPEYKDLVTKK
+119 DLVTKQY
-130 FLAEYCSAETDEFV
+130 LAQYCSADTKEFV
-144 DAIEDCINEKLAEYL
+144 DAIEACINKKIAEY
-159 DPNAP
+159 
-164 FSNVEEF
+164 
-171 CELVN
+171 CELPGLQSIKDFMDLVN
-176 QIPTFVKAAA
+176 MIPDFVEAAA
-186 QKLAELEGQDK
+186 QKLTELEGQDK

-209 INVDMV
+209 IKVDMV

-243 NISTFPTKKGDAG
+243 NIDEFPSTRKAYFAG
-256 MSSDLTGITF
+256 SSASLDGITLTG
-266 KASATEKIGAKLVS
+266 ATHEIGELKS

-308 EAAPGL
+308 KAAPGL
-314 TPLALIADNT
+314 TSLALIADNT

-361 ARVAKDTW
+361 ARVAKNTW

-382 LAETIYKTF
+382 LAETIYKSF
-391 DGVVPQDYYAVRS
+391 DGSAPQDYYAVRS

-421 PLGFST
+421 PLGFAT
-427 LKNTNLSQ
+427 LDNVDLTK

-457 DEITAGTIQD
+457 DDITVGDIKAMEVIVAENGTTNVTVVGEDGNPITLVD
-467 MEIVV
+467 GENNVKGALKITNGTGGYVVTVPFTKVVREVASGVYTYTATIVV
-472 GDKNSSVKVKD
+472 
-483 KDGNDPTITI
+483 
-493 AAGNTYEFDGVLQV
+493 DGVQDL
-507 TSNDGTVD
+507 VD
-515 EYVVAIP
+515 Q
-522 FNKLKVEDE
+522 
-531 SGKNKYTAYISNKAA
+531 
-546 IESVIK
+546 
-552 NINNTIQDKITS
+552 INNTIQDKITS
-564 VKTTATNKLAAI
+564 VKNTATNKLAAI
-576 DSKIISR
+576 DTKIINR

-619 EVQAAATPVAAN
+619 EVLAAATPVAAN

-653 MKYVEVQPL
+653 MKYVEVQTIQ
-662 DGGKATINDTDNNN
+662 GGKATINDTDKNN

-691 KGLYRVIYQAVD
+691 KGVYRVIYQAVD

>member
-40 VAGLDAKLDE
+40 VAGLDALLQEK
-50 QIQQLK
+50 IQELN
-56 DLKTK
+56 DLRTK
-61 VDGQGETIDKL
+61 VDGQGEKIDDL
-72 LDRVAKAE
+72 LSRVATAE
-80 DKLEALVWIED
+80 DKLNSLIWIVD
-91 YKAELEAWAQASQKD
+91 YESELRAWALAQKD
-106 PELIKYLVGLKSE
+106 DQLLDYLYGLKSVCPDYE
-119 FPEYKDLVTKK
+119 DLVTKQY
-130 FLAEYCSAETDEFV
+130 LAQYCSADTKEFV
-144 DAIEDCINEKLAEYL
+144 DAIEACINKKIAEY
-159 DPNAP
+159 
-164 FSNVEEF
+164 
-171 CELVN
+171 CELPGLQSIKDFMDLVN
-176 QIPTFVKAAA
+176 MIPDFVEAAA
-186 QKLAELEGQDK
+186 QKLTELEGQDK

-209 INVDMV
+209 IKVDMV

-243 NISTFPTKKGDAG
+243 NIDEFPSTRKAYFAG
-256 MSSDLTGITF
+256 SSASLDGITLTG
-266 KASATEKIGAKLVS
+266 ATHEIGELKS

-308 EAAPGL
+308 KAAPGI

-361 ARVAKDTW
+361 ARVAKNTW

-382 LAETIYKTF
+382 LAETIYKSF
-391 DGVVPQDYYAVRS
+391 DGSAPQDYYAVRS

-421 PLGFST
+421 PLGFAT
-427 LKNTNLSQ
+427 LDNVDLTK

-457 DEITAGTIQD
+457 DDITVGEIKAMEVVVAESDANKIKVINENGDEITLADGENNVTGAL
-467 MEIVV
+467 EIE
-472 GDKNSSVKVKD
+472 NAH
-483 KDGNDPTITI
+483 N
-493 AAGNTYEFDGVLQV
+493 
-507 TSNDGTVD
+507 
-515 EYVVAIP
+515 YVVTVP
-522 FNKLKVEDE
+522 FTKVVREE
-531 SGKNKYTAYISNKAA
+531 LSTGVYKYTATIS
-546 IESVIK
+546 VDGVQDLVDQ
-552 NINNTIQDKITS
+552 INNTIQDKIAS
-564 VKTTATNKLAAI
+564 VKNTATNKLAAI
-576 DSKIISR
+576 DTKIINR

-619 EVQAAATPVAAN
+619 EVLAAATPVAAN

-653 MKYVEVQPL
+653 MKYVEVQTIQ
-662 DGGKATINDTDNNN
+662 GGKATINDTDKNN

-691 KGLYRVIYQAVD
+691 KGVYRVIYQAVD

>member
-1 MKRKLTS
+1 
-8 ILLMSALLV
+8 MSALLV

-40 VAGLDAKLDE
+40 VAGLDAKLNE

-61 VDGQGETIDKL
+61 VDGQGEKIDNL

-80 DKLEALVWIED
+80 DKLAALVWIED
-91 YKAELEAWAQASQKD
+91 YKAELTAWAQAQKND
-106 PELIKYLVGLKSE
+106 PELVKYLVGLKSE
-119 FPEYKDLVTKK
+119 FPDYRDLVTKQY
-130 FLAEYCSAETDEFV
+130 LAEYCSADTEEFV
-144 DAIEDCINEKLAEYL
+144 DAIEDCINKKLAEYL
-159 DPNAP
+159 DPNKAP

-176 QIPTFVKAAA
+176 KIPTFVQMAA

-243 NISTFPTKKGDAG
+243 NIDEFPSARKLYFAG
-256 MSSDLTGITF
+256 SSASLDGITLTG
-266 KASATEKIGAKLVS
+266 ATQEIGDLKS

-288 VNPDTVDFS
+288 VNPDTVDFT

-324 PVTTRATGVSN
+324 PVSTRATAVSN
-335 GQGGYAARVEVKDPE
+335 GQGGYAARVEVLDPE

-361 ARVAKDTW
+361 ARVAKNTW
-369 TNLRHNHTVDVKG
+369 TNLRQNHTVDVKG
-382 LAETIYKTF
+382 LAETVYKTF
-391 DGVVPQDYYAVRS
+391 DGIVPQDYYAVRA

-410 GDYQISAFAFK
+410 SNYQISAFAFK
-421 PLGFST
+421 PIGFAT
-427 LKNTNLSQ
+427 LDNVDLTR

-444 EDKLGAYIKNITF
+444 EEKLGAYIQNINF
-457 DEITAGTIQD
+457 DQISAGTIKD

-472 GDKNSSVKVKD
+472 GDKNSSVAVKD
-483 KDGNDPTITI
+483 KDGNTPSTTIT
-493 AAGNTYEFDGVLQV
+493 AGNTYEFDGALEV
-507 TSNDGTVD
+507 TSKNSGTA

-522 FNKLKVEDE
+522 FNKLKVETE
-531 SGKNKYTAYISNKAA
+531 TGGTKYTAYISNQAA
-546 IESVIK
+546 IQSVID
-552 NINNTIQDKITS
+552 NINSTIQSKITS

-576 DSKIISR
+576 DTKIISR

-619 EVQAAATPVAAN
+619 EVLAAATPVAAN

-653 MKYVEVQPL
+653 MKYVEVQTVK
-662 DGGKATINDTDNNN
+662 GGKATINDTDKNN

-691 KGLYRVIYQAVD
+691 KGVYRVIYQAVD

>member
-1 MKRKLTS
+1 
-8 ILLMSALLV
+8 MSALLV

-40 VAGLDAKLDE
+40 LAGLDALLQEK
-50 QIQQLK
+50 IQELN

-61 VDGQGETIDKL
+61 VDGQGEKIDDLLSRVTTAENKLNSIIWIVDYESELKAWALAQKDDQL
-72 LDRVAKAE
+72 LD
-80 DKLEALVWIED
+80 
-91 YKAELEAWAQASQKD
+91 
-106 PELIKYLVGLKSE
+106 YLYGLKSVCPDYE
-119 FPEYKDLVTKK
+119 DLVTKQY
-130 FLAEYCSAETDEFV
+130 LAQYCSADTEEFV
-144 DAIEDCINEKLAEYL
+144 NAIEDCINKKIAEYCKL
-159 DPNAP
+159 DGLQ
-164 FSNVEEF
+164 SVEDF
-171 CELVN
+171 MNLVN
-176 QIPTFVKAAA
+176 KIPEFVEVAV
-186 QKLAELEGQDK
+186 QKLTELEGQDK

-209 INVDMV
+209 IKVDMV

-243 NISTFPTKKGDAG
+243 NIDEFPSTRKAYFAG
-256 MSSDLTGITF
+256 SSASLDGITLTG
-266 KASATEKIGAKLVS
+266 ATHEIGELKS

-308 EAAPGL
+308 KAAPGL
-314 TPLALIADNT
+314 TSLALIADNT

-361 ARVAKDTW
+361 ARVAKNTW

-382 LAETIYKTF
+382 LAETIYKSF
-391 DGVVPQDYYAVRS
+391 DGSAPQDYYAVRS

-410 GDYQISAFAFK
+410 SDYQISAFAFK
-421 PLGFST
+421 PLGFAT
-427 LKNTNLSQ
+427 LDNVDLTK

-457 DEITAGTIQD
+457 DDITVGDIKAMEVVVAESDANKIKVVNEIGDEITLADGENNVKGALQITNAG
-467 MEIVV
+467 
-472 GDKNSSVKVKD
+472 G
-483 KDGNDPTITI
+483 G
-493 AAGNTYEFDGVLQV
+493 
-507 TSNDGTVD
+507 
-515 EYVVAIP
+515 YVVTVP
-522 FNKLKVEDE
+522 FTKVVRENTTTP
-531 SGKNKYTAYISNKAA
+531 GAYKYTATIS
-546 IESVIK
+546 VDGVQDLVDQ
-552 NINNTIQDKITS
+552 INNTIQDKITS
-564 VKTTATNKLAAI
+564 VKNTATNKLAAI
-576 DSKIISR
+576 DTKIINR

-619 EVQAAATPVAAN
+619 EVLAAATPVAAN

-653 MKYVEVQPL
+653 MKYVEVQTIQ
-662 DGGKATINDTDNNN
+662 GGKATINDTDKNN

-691 KGLYRVIYQAVD
+691 KGVYRVIYQAVD

>member
-40 VAGLDAKLDE
+40 VAGLDALLQEK
-50 QIQQLK
+50 IQELN
-56 DLKTK
+56 DLRTK
-61 VDGQGETIDKL
+61 VDGQGEKIDDL
-72 LDRVAKAE
+72 LSRVATAE
-80 DKLEALVWIED
+80 NKLQSLIWIID
-91 YKAELEAWAQASQKD
+91 YQAELEAWASAQRDDKLLD
-106 PELIKYLVGLKSE
+106 YLYGLKSVC
-119 FPEYKDLVTKK
+119 PDYKDLVTKQY
-130 FLAEYCSAETDEFV
+130 LAQYCSADTEEFV
-144 DAIEDCINEKLAEYL
+144 DAIEDCINKKIAEY
-159 DPNAP
+159 
-164 FSNVEEF
+164 
-171 CELVN
+171 CELPGLQSIKDFMDLVN
-176 QIPTFVKAAA
+176 MIPDFVEAAA
-186 QKLAELEGQDK
+186 QKLTELEGQDK

-209 INVDMV
+209 IKVDMV

-243 NISTFPTKKGDAG
+243 NIDEFPSTRKAYFAG
-256 MSSDLTGITF
+256 SSASLDGITLTG
-266 KASATEKIGAKLVS
+266 ATHEIGELKS

-308 EAAPGL
+308 KAAPGL
-314 TPLALIADNT
+314 TSLALIADNT

-361 ARVAKDTW
+361 ARVAKNTW

-382 LAETIYKTF
+382 LAETIYKSF
-391 DGVVPQDYYAVRS
+391 DGSAPQDYYAVRS

-421 PLGFST
+421 PLGFAT
-427 LKNTNLSQ
+427 LDNVDLTK

-457 DEITAGTIQD
+457 DKITVGEIKAMEVVAAETAATKIKVVNENGTDITASLADG
-467 MEIVV
+467 E
-472 GDKNSSVKVKD
+472 NNVKGALQITNTH
-483 KDGNDPTITI
+483 DG
-493 AAGNTYEFDGVLQV
+493 
-507 TSNDGTVD
+507 
-515 EYVVAIP
+515 YVVTVP
-522 FNKLKVEDE
+522 FTKVVRENAE
-531 SGKNKYTAYISNKAA
+531 NPGAYKYTATIS
-546 IESVIK
+546 VDGVQDLVDQ
-552 NINNTIQDKITS
+552 INNNIQDKITS
-564 VKTTATNKLAAI
+564 VKNTATNKLAAI
-576 DSKIISR
+576 DTKIINR

-619 EVQAAATPVAAN
+619 EVLAAATPVAAN

-653 MKYVEVQPL
+653 MKYVEVQTIQ
-662 DGGKATINDTDNNN
+662 GGKATINDTDKNN

-691 KGLYRVIYQAVD
+691 KGVYRVIYQAVD

>member
-40 VAGLDAKLDE
+40 LAGLDALLQEK
-50 QIQQLK
+50 IQELN
-56 DLKTK
+56 DLRTK
-61 VDGQGETIDKL
+61 VDGQGEKIDDL
-72 LDRVAKAE
+72 LSRVATAE
-80 DKLEALVWIED
+80 DKLNSLIWIVD
-91 YKAELEAWAQASQKD
+91 YESELRAWALAQKD
-106 PELIKYLVGLKSE
+106 DQLLDYLYGLKSVCPDYE
-119 FPEYKDLVTKK
+119 DLVTKQY
-130 FLAEYCSAETDEFV
+130 LAQYCSADTEEFV
-144 DAIEDCINEKLAEYL
+144 DAIEDCINKKIAEYCKL
-159 DPNAP
+159 PGLQ
-164 FSNVEEF
+164 SVEDF
-171 CELVN
+171 MNLVN
-176 QIPTFVKAAA
+176 EIPTFVEAAA
-186 QKLAELEGQDK
+186 QKLTELEGQDK

-209 INVDMV
+209 IKVDMV

-243 NISTFPTKKGDAG
+243 NIDEFPSTRKAYFAG
-256 MSSDLTGITF
+256 SSASLDGITLTG
-266 KASATEKIGAKLVS
+266 ATHEIGELKS

-308 EAAPGL
+308 KAAPGL
-314 TPLALIADNT
+314 TSLALIADNT

-361 ARVAKDTW
+361 ARVAKNTW

-382 LAETIYKTF
+382 LAETIYKSF
-391 DGVVPQDYYAVRS
+391 DGSAPQDYYAVRS

-421 PLGFST
+421 PLGFAT
-427 LKNTNLSQ
+427 LDNVDLTK

-457 DEITAGTIQD
+457 DDITVGEIKAMEVVVAESDANKIKVINENGDEITLADG
-467 MEIVV
+467 E
-472 GDKNSSVKVKD
+472 NNVK
-483 KDGNDPTITI
+483 GALQIT
-493 AAGNTYEFDGVLQV
+493 NTGEG
-507 TSNDGTVD
+507 
-515 EYVVAIP
+515 YVVTVP
-522 FNKLKVEDE
+522 FTKVVRENTTT
-531 SGKNKYTAYISNKAA
+531 SGAYKYTATIS
-546 IESVIK
+546 VDGVQDLVDQ
-552 NINNTIQDKITS
+552 INNTIQDKIES
-564 VKTTATNKLAAI
+564 VKNTATSKLAAI
-576 DSKIISR
+576 DTKIINR

-619 EVQAAATPVAAN
+619 EVLAAATPVAAN

-653 MKYVEVQPL
+653 MKYVEVQTIQ
-662 DGGKATINDTDNNN
+662 GGKATINDTDKNN

-691 KGLYRVIYQAVD
+691 KGVYRVIYQAVD

>member
-40 VAGLDAKLDE
+40 VAGLDALLQEK
-50 QIQQLK
+50 IQELNA
-56 DLKTK
+56 LKTK
-61 VDGQGETIDKL
+61 VDGQGEKIDDL
-72 LDRVAKAE
+72 LSRVTTAE
-80 DKLEALVWIED
+80 DKLNSIIWIVD
-91 YKAELEAWAQASQKD
+91 YESELKAWALAQKD
-106 PELIKYLVGLKSE
+106 DQLLDYLYGLKSVCPDYE
-119 FPEYKDLVTKK
+119 DLVTKQY
-130 FLAEYCSAETDEFV
+130 LAQYCSADTEEFV
-144 DAIEDCINEKLAEYL
+144 DAIEDCINKKIAEYCKL
-159 DPNAP
+159 DGLQSIEDFMN
-164 FSNVEEF
+164 
-171 CELVN
+171 LVN
-176 QIPTFVKAAA
+176 QIPTFVEAAA
-186 QKLAELEGQDK
+186 QKLTELEGQDK

-209 INVDMV
+209 IKVDMV

-243 NISTFPTKKGDAG
+243 NIDEFPSTRKAYFAG
-256 MSSDLTGITF
+256 SSASLDGITLTG
-266 KASATEKIGAKLVS
+266 ATHEIGELKS

-308 EAAPGL
+308 KAAPGL
-314 TPLALIADNT
+314 TSLALIADNT

-361 ARVAKDTW
+361 ARVAKNTW

-421 PLGFST
+421 PIGFAT
-427 LKNTNLSQ
+427 LDNVDLTK

-444 EDKLGAYIKNITF
+444 EDKLGAYIQNITF
-457 DEITAGTIQD
+457 DDITVGEIKAMEVVVAETGTSSVS
-467 MEIVV
+467 VV
-472 GDKNSSVKVKD
+472 GE
-483 KDGNDPTITI
+483 DGNTITLVDGENNVKGALKI
-493 AAGNTYEFDGVLQV
+493 TNTNGN
-507 TSNDGTVD
+507 
-515 EYVVAIP
+515 YVVTVP
-522 FNKLKVEDE
+522 FTKVVRENV
-531 SGKNKYTAYISNKAA
+531 GGNYKYTATIS
-546 IESVIK
+546 VDGVQDLVDQ
-552 NINNTIQDKITS
+552 INNTIQDKIES
-564 VKTTATNKLAAI
+564 VKNTATSKLAAI
-576 DSKIISR
+576 DTKIINR

-619 EVQAAATPVAAN
+619 EVLAAATPVAAN

-653 MKYVEVQPL
+653 MKYVEVQTIQ
-662 DGGKATINDTDNNN
+662 GGKATINGTDNNN

-691 KGLYRVIYQAVD
+691 KGVYRIIYQAVD
-703 FYGYTSTK
+703 FYGYTSSK

>member
-40 VAGLDAKLDE
+40 VAGLDALLQQK
-50 QIQQLK
+50 IQELN

-61 VDGQGETIDKL
+61 VDGQGEKIDDL
-72 LDRVAKAE
+72 LSRVATAE
-80 DKLEALVWIED
+80 DKLNSIIWIVD
-91 YKAELEAWAQASQKD
+91 YESELRAWALAQKD
-106 PELIKYLVGLKSE
+106 DQLLDYLYGLKSVCPDYE
-119 FPEYKDLVTKK
+119 DLVTKQY
-130 FLAEYCSAETDEFV
+130 LAQYCSADTEEFV
-144 DAIEDCINEKLAEYL
+144 DAIEDCINKKIAEYCKL
-159 DPNAP
+159 EGLQ
-164 FSNVEEF
+164 SVEDF
-171 CELVN
+171 MNLVN
-176 QIPTFVKAAA
+176 KIPEFVEVAV
-186 QKLAELEGQDK
+186 QKLTELEGQDK

-209 INVDMV
+209 IKVDMV

-243 NISTFPTKKGDAG
+243 NIDEFPSARKAYFAG
-256 MSSDLTGITF
+256 SSASLDGITLTG
-266 KASATEKIGAKLVS
+266 ATQEIGELKS

-361 ARVAKDTW
+361 ARVAKNTW

-421 PLGFST
+421 PIGFAT
-427 LKNTNLSQ
+427 LDNVDLTK

-457 DEITAGTIQD
+457 DKITAGTIQD

-507 TSNDGTVD
+507 TSNYGTVD

-619 EVQAAATPVAAN
+619 EVLAAATPVAAN

-653 MKYVEVQPL
+653 MKYVEVQTIK
-662 DGGKATINDTDNNN
+662 GGKATINDTDKNN

-691 KGLYRVIYQAVD
+691 KGVYRVIYQAVD

>member
-40 VAGLDAKLDE
+40 LAGLDALLQEK
-50 QIQQLK
+50 IQELN

-61 VDGQGETIDKL
+61 VDGQGEKIDDL
-72 LDRVAKAE
+72 LSRVATAE
-80 DKLEALVWIED
+80 NKLQSLIWIID
-91 YKAELEAWAQASQKD
+91 YQAELEAWALAQKD
-106 PELIKYLVGLKSE
+106 DQLLDYLYGLKSVCPDYE
-119 FPEYKDLVTKK
+119 DLVTKQY
-130 FLAEYCSAETDEFV
+130 LAQYCSADTEEFV
-144 DAIEDCINEKLAEYL
+144 DAIEDCINKKIAEYCKL
-159 DPNAP
+159 PGLQSIEDFMN
-164 FSNVEEF
+164 
-171 CELVN
+171 LVN
-176 QIPTFVKAAA
+176 MIPDFVEAAA
-186 QKLAELEGQDK
+186 QKLTELEGQDK

-209 INVDMV
+209 IKVDMV

-243 NISTFPTKKGDAG
+243 NIDEFPSTRKAYFAG
-256 MSSDLTGITF
+256 SSASLDGITLTG
-266 KASATEKIGAKLVS
+266 ATHEIGELKS

-308 EAAPGL
+308 KAAPGL
-314 TPLALIADNT
+314 NSLALIADNT

-361 ARVAKDTW
+361 ARVAKNTW

-382 LAETIYKTF
+382 LAETIYKSF
-391 DGVVPQDYYAVRS
+391 DGSAPQDYYAVRS

-421 PLGFST
+421 PLGFAT
-427 LKNTNLSQ
+427 LDNVDLTK

-457 DEITAGTIQD
+457 DDITVGEIKAMEVVVAESDANKIKVVNEIGDEITLA
-467 MEIVV
+467 
-472 GDKNSSVKVKD
+472 
-483 KDGNDPTITI
+483 DGENNVTGALKIE
-493 AAGNTYEFDGVLQV
+493 NTA
-507 TSNDGTVD
+507 N
-515 EYVVAIP
+515 YVVTVP
-522 FNKLKVEDE
+522 FTKVVREGTAG
-531 SGKNKYTAYISNKAA
+531 SYKYTATIS
-546 IESVIK
+546 VDGVQDLVDQ
-552 NINNTIQDKITS
+552 INNTIQDKITS
-564 VKTTATNKLAAI
+564 VKNTATNKLAAI
-576 DSKIISR
+576 DTKIINR

-619 EVQAAATPVAAN
+619 EVLAAATPVAAN

-653 MKYVEVQPL
+653 MKYVEVQTIQ
-662 DGGKATINDTDNNN
+662 GGKATINDTDKNN

-691 KGLYRVIYQAVD
+691 KGVYRIIYQAVD

>member
-1 MKRKLTS
+1 
-8 ILLMSALLV
+8 MSALLV

-40 VAGLDAKLDE
+40 VAGLDALLQQK
-50 QIQQLK
+50 IQELNE
-56 DLKTK
+56 LKTK
-61 VDGQGETIDKL
+61 VDGQGEKIDDL
-72 LDRVAKAE
+72 LNRVHDAE
-80 DKLEALVWIED
+80 DKLNAVIWIID
-91 YKAELEAWAQASQKD
+91 YESELRAWALAQKD
-106 PELIKYLVGLKSE
+106 DQLLDYLYGLKSVCPDYE
-119 FPEYKDLVTKK
+119 DLVTKQY
-130 FLAEYCSAETDEFV
+130 LAQYCSADTKEFV
-144 DAIEDCINEKLAEYL
+144 DAIEACINKKIAEY
-159 DPNAP
+159 
-164 FSNVEEF
+164 
-171 CELVN
+171 CELPGLQSIKDFMDLVN
-176 QIPTFVKAAA
+176 MIPDFVEAAA
-186 QKLAELEGQDK
+186 QKLTELEGQDK
-197 LFQARFDNLVTG
+197 LFQERFDNLVTG
-209 INVDMV
+209 IKVDMV

-243 NISTFPTKKGDAG
+243 NIDEFPSTRKAYFAG
-256 MSSDLTGITF
+256 SSASLDGITLTG
-266 KASATEKIGAKLVS
+266 ATHEIGELKS

-308 EAAPGL
+308 KAAPGL
-314 TPLALIADNT
+314 TSLALIADNT

-361 ARVAKDTW
+361 ARVAKNTW

-382 LAETIYKTF
+382 LAETIYKSF
-391 DGVVPQDYYAVRS
+391 DGSAPQDYYAVRS

-421 PLGFST
+421 PIGFAT
-427 LKNTNLSQ
+427 LDNVDLTK

-444 EDKLGAYIKNITF
+444 EEKLGAYIQNITF
-457 DEITAGTIQD
+457 DDITVGEIKAMEVVVAEKFANTIKVVNENGTDITTTLVDGENNVKGALQITDWWSDFVVTVPFTKVVREEVTAG
-467 MEIVV
+467 
-472 GDKNSSVKVKD
+472 
-483 KDGNDPTITI
+483 
-493 AAGNTYEFDGVLQV
+493 
-507 TSNDGTVD
+507 
-515 EYVVAIP
+515 
-522 FNKLKVEDE
+522 
-531 SGKNKYTAYISNKAA
+531 SGLYKYTATIS
-546 IESVIK
+546 VDGVQDLVDQ
-552 NINNTIQDKITS
+552 INNTIQDKIES
-564 VKTTATNKLAAI
+564 VKNTATNKLAAI
-576 DSKIISR
+576 DTKIINR

-619 EVQAAATPVAAN
+619 EVLAAATPVAAN

-653 MKYVEVQPL
+653 MKYVEVQTIQ
-662 DGGKATINDTDNNN
+662 GGKATINDTDKNN

-691 KGLYRVIYQAVD
+691 KGVYRVIYQAVD

>member
-40 VAGLDAKLDE
+40 LAGLDALLQEK
-50 QIQQLK
+50 IQELN
-56 DLKTK
+56 DLRTK
-61 VDGQGETIDKL
+61 VDGQGEKIDDLLSRVATAENKLNSIIWIVDYESELRAWALAQKDDQL
-72 LDRVAKAE
+72 LD
-80 DKLEALVWIED
+80 
-91 YKAELEAWAQASQKD
+91 
-106 PELIKYLVGLKSE
+106 YLYGLKSVCPDFE
-119 FPEYKDLVTKK
+119 DLVTKQY
-130 FLAEYCSAETDEFV
+130 LAQYCSADTKEFV
-144 DAIEDCINEKLAEYL
+144 DAIEACINKKIAEY
-159 DPNAP
+159 
-164 FSNVEEF
+164 
-171 CELVN
+171 CELPGLQSIKDFMDLVN
-176 QIPTFVKAAA
+176 MIPDFVEAAA
-186 QKLAELEGQDK
+186 QKLTELEGQDK

-209 INVDMV
+209 IKVDMV

-243 NISTFPTKKGDAG
+243 NIDEFPSTRKAYFAG
-256 MSSDLTGITF
+256 SSASLDGITLTG
-266 KASATEKIGAKLVS
+266 ATHEIGELKS

-308 EAAPGL
+308 KAAPGL
-314 TPLALIADNT
+314 TSLALIADNT

-361 ARVAKDTW
+361 ARVAKNTW

-382 LAETIYKTF
+382 LAETIYKSF
-391 DGVVPQDYYAVRS
+391 DGSAPQDYYAVRS

-421 PLGFST
+421 PLGFAT
-427 LKNTNLSQ
+427 LDNVDLTK

-444 EDKLGAYIKNITF
+444 EKKLGAYINNITF

-472 GDKNSSVKVKD
+472 GDKNSSVQVKD
-483 KDGNDPTITI
+483 K
-493 AAGNTYEFDGVLQV
+493 AGNLKTVNAGDTYEFDGVLEV
-507 TSNDGTVD
+507 TSNYDSSTP

-522 FNKLKVEDE
+522 FNKLKVELE

-546 IESVIK
+546 IESVID
-552 NINNTIQDKITS
+552 NINKTIQDKIES
-564 VKTTATNKLAAI
+564 VKNTATNKLAAI
-576 DSKIISR
+576 DTKIINR

-619 EVQAAATPVAAN
+619 EVLAAATPVAAN

-653 MKYVEVQPL
+653 MKYVEVQTIQ
-662 DGGKATINDTDNNN
+662 GGKATINDTDKNN

-691 KGLYRVIYQAVD
+691 KGVYRVIYQAVD

>member
-1 MKRKLTS
+1 
-8 ILLMSALLV
+8 MSALLV

-40 VAGLDAKLDE
+40 VAGLDALLQEK
-50 QIQQLK
+50 IQELNG
-56 DLKTK
+56 LKTK
-61 VDGQGETIDKL
+61 VDGQGEKIDNLLNRVDSAENKL
-72 LDRVAKAE
+72 QSLI
-80 DKLEALVWIED
+80 WIVD
-91 YKAELEAWAQASQKD
+91 YESELEAWALAQKD
-106 PELIKYLVGLKSE
+106 DQLLDYLYGLKSVC
-119 FPEYKDLVTKK
+119 PDYKDLVTKQNLAK
-130 FLAEYCSAETDEFV
+130 YCTSANDELVDSIEACINKKIAEYSELEGLQSV
-144 DAIEDCINEKLAEYL
+144 EDFMN
-159 DPNAP
+159 
-164 FSNVEEF
+164 
-171 CELVN
+171 LVN
-176 QIPTFVKAAA
+176 QIPTFVEVAK

-197 LFQARFDNLVTG
+197 LLNAKIDKLVTG
-209 INVDMV
+209 VQVDMV

-227 GLKTSVLGAF
+227 GLNTTVLGAF
-237 YGENTS
+237 YGEKGTNV
-243 NISTFPTKKGDAG
+243 STFPTKKGDAG
-256 MSSDLTGITF
+256 MSSDLNGINLNP
-266 KASATEKIGAKLVS
+266 SATEKIGNKLVS

-288 VNPDTVDFS
+288 INPARVDAT
-297 GYALDLVSRSG
+297 GWGLDLVSRSG
-308 EAAPGL
+308 KAAPGL
-314 TPLALIADNT
+314 KSFALIPDNT
-324 PVTTRATGVSN
+324 PVSTRATGVSN
-335 GQGGYAARVEVKDPE
+335 GLGGYAGRVVVSDPE

-382 LAETIYKTF
+382 LAETVYKTF
-391 DGVVPQDYYAVRS
+391 DGIAPQDYYGVYADS
-404 DKHAVT
+404 AEVT
-410 GDYQISAFAFK
+410 SKFNISAFAFK

-427 LKNTNLSQ
+427 LKNATNLSQ

-457 DEITAGTIQD
+457 DNITAGTIQD

-472 GDKNSSVKVKD
+472 GDKNSSVEVKD
-483 KDGNDPTITI
+483 KDGNSKTVAP
-493 AAGNTYEFDGVLQV
+493 GNTYEFDGALEV
-507 TSNDGTVD
+507 TSKNGASA

-531 SGKNKYTAYISNKAA
+531 SGNNKYTAYISNKAA
-546 IESVIK
+546 IESVID
-552 NINNTIQDKITS
+552 NINNTIQSKITS

-576 DSKIISR
+576 DTKIINR
-583 LNKVVNVFNDKFHN
+583 LNKVINVFNDKFHN

-619 EVQAAATPVAAN
+619 EVLAAATPVAAN

-653 MKYVEVQPL
+653 MKYVEVQTIQ
-662 DGGKATINDTDNNN
+662 GGKATINDTDKNN

-691 KGLYRVIYQAVD
+691 KKGVYRVIYQAVD

>member
-1 MKRKLTS
+1 
-8 ILLMSALLV
+8 MSALLV

-40 VAGLDAKLDE
+40 VAGLDALLQEK
-50 QIQQLK
+50 IQELNA
-56 DLKTK
+56 LKTK
-61 VDGQGETIDKL
+61 VDGQGEKIDDL
-72 LDRVAKAE
+72 LSRVATAE
-80 DKLEALVWIED
+80 DKLNSIIWIVD
-91 YKAELEAWAQASQKD
+91 YESELRAWALAQKD
-106 PELIKYLVGLKSE
+106 DQLLDYLYGLKSVCPDYE
-119 FPEYKDLVTKK
+119 DLVTKQY
-130 FLAEYCSAETDEFV
+130 LAQYCSADTEEFV
-144 DAIEDCINEKLAEYL
+144 DAIEDCINKKIAEYCKL
-159 DPNAP
+159 EGLQ
-164 FSNVEEF
+164 SVEDF
-171 CELVN
+171 MNLVN
-176 QIPTFVKAAA
+176 KIPEFVEVAV
-186 QKLAELEGQDK
+186 QKLTELEGQDK

-209 INVDMV
+209 IKVDMV

-243 NISTFPTKKGDAG
+243 NIDEFPSTRKAYFAG
-256 MSSDLTGITF
+256 SSASLDGITLTG
-266 KASATEKIGAKLVS
+266 ATHEIGELKS

-308 EAAPGL
+308 KAAPGI

-361 ARVAKDTW
+361 ARVAKNTW

-382 LAETIYKTF
+382 LAETIYKSF
-391 DGVVPQDYYAVRS
+391 DGSAPQDYYAVRS

-421 PLGFST
+421 PLGFAT
-427 LKNTNLSQ
+427 LDNVDLTK

-457 DEITAGTIQD
+457 DEITVGEIKA
-467 MEIVV
+467 MEVVVAETGSSNVTVVGEDGNPITLVDGENNVKGALKIKNTSSNYVVTVPFTKVVREVASGVYTYTATIVV
-472 GDKNSSVKVKD
+472 
-483 KDGNDPTITI
+483 
-493 AAGNTYEFDGVLQV
+493 DGVQDL
-507 TSNDGTVD
+507 VD
-515 EYVVAIP
+515 Q
-522 FNKLKVEDE
+522 
-531 SGKNKYTAYISNKAA
+531 
-546 IESVIK
+546 
-552 NINNTIQDKITS
+552 INNTIQDKITS
-564 VKTTATNKLAAI
+564 VKNTATNKLAAI
-576 DSKIISR
+576 DTKIINR

-653 MKYVEVQPL
+653 MKYVEVQTIQ
-662 DGGKATINDTDNNN
+662 GGKATINDTDKNN

-691 KGLYRVIYQAVD
+691 KGVYRVIYQAVD

>member
-1 MKRKLTS
+1 
-8 ILLMSALLV
+8 MSALLV

-40 VAGLDAKLDE
+40 VAGLDAKLNE

-61 VDGQGETIDKL
+61 VDGQGEKIDNL

-80 DKLEALVWIED
+80 DKLAALVWIED
-91 YKAELEAWAQASQKD
+91 YKAELTAWAQAQKND
-106 PELIKYLVGLKSE
+106 PELVNYLVGLKSE
-119 FPEYKDLVTKK
+119 FPDYRDLVTKQY
-130 FLAEYCSAETDEFV
+130 LAEYCSAETDEFV
-144 DAIEDCINEKLAEYL
+144 DAIEDCINKKLAEYL
-159 DPNAP
+159 DPNKAP

-176 QIPTFVKAAA
+176 KIPTFVEMAA

-243 NISTFPTKKGDAG
+243 NIDEFPSARKAYFAG
-256 MSSDLTGITF
+256 SSASLDGITLTG
-266 KASATEKIGAKLVS
+266 ATQEIGDLKS

-288 VNPDTVDFS
+288 VNPDTVDFT

-308 EAAPGL
+308 KAAPGL

-324 PVTTRATGVSN
+324 PVSTRATGVSN
-335 GQGGYAARVEVKDPE
+335 LQGGYAARVEVLDPE

-361 ARVAKDTW
+361 ARVAKNTW
-369 TNLRHNHTVDVKG
+369 TNLRQNHTVDVKG
-382 LAETIYKTF
+382 LAETVYKTF
-391 DGVVPQDYYAVRS
+391 DGIAPQDYYAVRA

-410 GDYQISAFAFK
+410 SNYQISAFAFK
-421 PLGFST
+421 PIGFAT
-427 LKNTNLSQ
+427 LDNVDLTR

-444 EDKLGAYIKNITF
+444 EEKLGAYIQNINF
-457 DEITAGTIQD
+457 DQISAGTIKD

-472 GDKNSSVKVKD
+472 VDTIYGDEKVEVIDANGNKVNNPTFPYNNEGGLKINNLGTGYSVV
-483 KDGNDPTITI
+483 
-493 AAGNTYEFDGVLQV
+493 
-507 TSNDGTVD
+507 
-515 EYVVAIP
+515 IP
-522 FNKLKVEDE
+522 FNSLKREDKGTVATGW
-531 SGKNKYTAYISNKAA
+531 SYGSQIYAYTATIKTSEA
-546 IESVIK
+546 IETALQ
-552 NINNTIQDKITS
+552 NINNTIQDKIKS
-564 VKTTATNKLAAI
+564 VKATANNKLAAI
-576 DSKIISR
+576 DTKIISR
-583 LNKVVNVFNDKFHN
+583 LNRVINGVNNKFHN
-597 LNYYLQPMLFVGDDN
+597 LNYYLQPMLLVGDDN

-619 EVQAAATPVAAN
+619 EVLAAATPVAAN

-653 MKYVEVQPL
+653 MKYVEVQTVK
-662 DGGKATINDTDNNN
+662 GGKATINDTDKNN

-691 KGLYRVIYQAVD
+691 KGVYRVIYQAVD

>member
-40 VAGLDAKLDE
+40 VAGLDALLQEK
-50 QIQQLK
+50 IQELNA
-56 DLKTK
+56 LKTK
-61 VDGQGETIDKL
+61 VDGQGEKIDDL
-72 LDRVAKAE
+72 LSRVATAE
-80 DKLEALVWIED
+80 DKLNSLIWIVD
-91 YKAELEAWAQASQKD
+91 YESELRAWALAQKD
-106 PELIKYLVGLKSE
+106 DQLLDYLYGLKSVCPDYE
-119 FPEYKDLVTKK
+119 DLVTKQY
-130 FLAEYCSAETDEFV
+130 LAQYCSADTKEFV
-144 DAIEDCINEKLAEYL
+144 DAIEDCINKKIAEYCKL
-159 DPNAP
+159 EGLQ
-164 FSNVEEF
+164 SVEDF
-171 CELVN
+171 MNLVN
-176 QIPTFVKAAA
+176 KIPEFVEVAV
-186 QKLAELEGQDK
+186 QKLTELEGQDK

-209 INVDMV
+209 IKVDMV

-243 NISTFPTKKGDAG
+243 NIDEFPSTRKAYFAG
-256 MSSDLTGITF
+256 SSASLDGITLTG
-266 KASATEKIGAKLVS
+266 ATHEIGELKS

-308 EAAPGL
+308 KAAPGI

-361 ARVAKDTW
+361 ARVAKNTW

-382 LAETIYKTF
+382 LAETIYKSF
-391 DGVVPQDYYAVRS
+391 DGSAPQDYYAVRS

-421 PLGFST
+421 PLGFAT
-427 LKNTNLSQ
+427 LDNVDLTK

-457 DEITAGTIQD
+457 DDITVGEIKAMEVIAAEGGINIIKVLDETGTDITASLADGENNVKGALKIENTI
-467 MEIVV
+467 EGYAVTVPFTKVV
-472 GDKNSSVKVKD
+472 REEV
-483 KDGNDPTITI
+483 T
-493 AAGNTYEFDGVLQV
+493 AG
-507 TSNDGTVD
+507 
-515 EYVVAIP
+515 
-522 FNKLKVEDE
+522 
-531 SGKNKYTAYISNKAA
+531 SGLYKYTATIS
-546 IESVIK
+546 VDGVQDLVDQ
-552 NINNTIQDKITS
+552 INNTIQDKITS
-564 VKTTATNKLAAI
+564 VKNTATSKLAAI
-576 DSKIISR
+576 DTKIINR

-597 LNYYLQPMLFVGDDN
+597 LNYYLQPMMFVGDDN

-619 EVQAAATPVAAN
+619 EVLAAATPVAAN

-653 MKYVEVQPL
+653 MKYVEVQTIQ
-662 DGGKATINDTDNNN
+662 GGKATINDTDKNN

-691 KGLYRVIYQAVD
+691 KGVYRVIYQAVD

>member
-1 MKRKLTS
+1 
-8 ILLMSALLV
+8 MSALLV

-40 VAGLDAKLDE
+40 VAGLDALLQEK
-50 QIQQLK
+50 IQELNA
-56 DLKTK
+56 LKTK
-61 VDGQGETIDKL
+61 VDGQGEKIDDL
-72 LDRVAKAE
+72 LSRVATAE
-80 DKLEALVWIED
+80 DKLNSLIWIVD
-91 YKAELEAWAQASQKD
+91 YESELRAWALAQKD
-106 PELIKYLVGLKSE
+106 DQLLDYLYGLKSVCPDYE
-119 FPEYKDLVTKK
+119 DLVTKQY
-130 FLAEYCSAETDEFV
+130 LAQYCSADTEEFV
-144 DAIEDCINEKLAEYL
+144 DAIEDCINKKIAEYCKL
-159 DPNAP
+159 PGLQ
-164 FSNVEEF
+164 SVEDF
-171 CELVN
+171 MNLVN
-176 QIPTFVKAAA
+176 EIPTFVEAAA
-186 QKLAELEGQDK
+186 QKLTELEGQDK

-209 INVDMV
+209 IKVDMV

-243 NISTFPTKKGDAG
+243 NIDEFPSARKAYFAG
-256 MSSDLTGITF
+256 SSASLDGITLTG
-266 KASATEKIGAKLVS
+266 ATHEIGELKS

-308 EAAPGL
+308 KAAPGI

-361 ARVAKDTW
+361 ARVAKNTW

-382 LAETIYKTF
+382 LAETIYKSF
-391 DGVVPQDYYAVRS
+391 DGSAPQDYYAVRS

-421 PLGFST
+421 PLGFAT
-427 LKNTNLSQ
+427 LDNVDLTK

-457 DEITAGTIQD
+457 DDITVGDIKAMEVIVADGGANKINVVDKNNQTVAWNNNVYEGEGVITIDNSGHYVVTVPFTKVVREGTAG
-467 MEIVV
+467 
-472 GDKNSSVKVKD
+472 
-483 KDGNDPTITI
+483 
-493 AAGNTYEFDGVLQV
+493 AY
-507 TSNDGTVD
+507 
-515 EYVVAIP
+515 
-522 FNKLKVEDE
+522 
-531 SGKNKYTAYISNKAA
+531 KYTATIS
-546 IESVIK
+546 VDGVQDLVDQ
-552 NINNTIQDKITS
+552 INNTIQDKITS
-564 VKTTATNKLAAI
+564 VKNTATNKLAAI
-576 DSKIISR
+576 DTKIINR

-619 EVQAAATPVAAN
+619 EVLAAATPVAAN

-653 MKYVEVQPL
+653 MKYVEVQTIQ
-662 DGGKATINDTDNNN
+662 GGKATINDTDKNN

-691 KGLYRVIYQAVD
+691 KGVYRVIYQAVD

>member
-40 VAGLDAKLDE
+40 VAGLDALLQQK
-50 QIQQLK
+50 IQELNA
-56 DLKTK
+56 LKTK
-61 VDGQGETIDKL
+61 VDGQGEKIDDLLSRVTTAENKLNSIIWIVDYESELRAWALAQKDDQL
-72 LDRVAKAE
+72 LD
-80 DKLEALVWIED
+80 
-91 YKAELEAWAQASQKD
+91 
-106 PELIKYLVGLKSE
+106 YLYGLKSVCPDYE
-119 FPEYKDLVTKK
+119 DLVTKQY
-130 FLAEYCSAETDEFV
+130 LAQYCSADTEEFV
-144 DAIEDCINEKLAEYL
+144 DAIEDCINKKIAEY
-159 DPNAP
+159 
-164 FSNVEEF
+164 
-171 CELVN
+171 CELPGLQSIEDFMDLVN
-176 QIPTFVKAAA
+176 MIPDFVEAAA
-186 QKLAELEGQDK
+186 QKLTELEGQDK
-197 LFQARFDNLVTG
+197 LFQERFDNLVTG
-209 INVDMV
+209 IKVDMV

-243 NISTFPTKKGDAG
+243 NIDEFPSARKAYFAG
-256 MSSDLTGITF
+256 SSASLDGITLTG
-266 KASATEKIGAKLVS
+266 ATQEIGELKS

-324 PVTTRATGVSN
+324 PVTTRATGFSN

-361 ARVAKDTW
+361 ARVAKNTW
-369 TNLRHNHTVDVKG
+369 TNLRQNHTVDVKG

-421 PLGFST
+421 PLGFAT
-427 LKNTNLSQ
+427 LDNVDLTK

-444 EDKLGAYIKNITF
+444 EDKLGAYIKKITF
-457 DEITAGTIQD
+457 DKITAGTIQD

-472 GDKNSSVKVKD
+472 GDKGSSVEVKD
-483 KDGNDPTITI
+483 KDGNSKTV
-493 AAGNTYEFDGVLQV
+493 AAGNTYEFDGVLEV
-507 TSNDGTVD
+507 TSNAGASNP

-531 SGKNKYTAYISNKAA
+531 SGKNKYTAYISNQAA
-546 IESVIK
+546 IESVID
-552 NINNTIQDKITS
+552 NINNTIQSKITS
-564 VKTTATNKLAAI
+564 VKTTATSKLAAI
-576 DSKIISR
+576 DTKIINR

-653 MKYVEVQPL
+653 MKYVEVQTIQ
-662 DGGKATINDTDNNN
+662 GGKATINDTDKNN
-676 ITFNGKDNALLVKFE
+676 ITFNGKDNALLVNFE
-691 KGLYRVIYQAVD
+691 KGVYRVIYQAVD

>member
-1 MKRKLTS
+1 
-8 ILLMSALLV
+8 MSALLV

-40 VAGLDAKLDE
+40 VAGLDAKLKE
-50 QIQQLK
+50 QIQQLE

-72 LDRVAKAE
+72 IDRVGKAE

-91 YKAELEAWAQASQKD
+91 YKAELEAWALAQKND
-106 PELIKYLVGLKSE
+106 KLLDYLSGLKSVC
-119 FPEYKDLVTKK
+119 PDYKDLVTKQY
-130 FLAEYCSAETDEFV
+130 LAQYCSSETQAFV
-144 DAIEDCINEKLAEYL
+144 DSIEGCINKKLAEYL

-209 INVDMV
+209 IKVDMV

-243 NISTFPTKKGDAG
+243 NIDEFPSTRKAYFAG
-256 MSSDLTGITF
+256 SSASLDGITLTG
-266 KASATEKIGAKLVS
+266 ATHEIGELKS

-308 EAAPGL
+308 KAAPGI

-361 ARVAKDTW
+361 ARVAKNTW

-382 LAETIYKTF
+382 LAETIYKSF
-391 DGVVPQDYYAVRS
+391 DGSAPQDYYAVRS

-421 PLGFST
+421 PLGFAT
-427 LKNTNLSQ
+427 LDNVDLTK

-457 DEITAGTIQD
+457 DDIT
-467 MEIVV
+467 V
-472 GDKNSSVKVKD
+472 GDIKAMEVIVAEGAGCTAVSVVD
-483 KDGNDPTITI
+483 KTDADVTWTNDVYEGEGVIKI
-493 AAGNTYEFDGVLQV
+493 ENT
-507 TSNDGTVD
+507 TNK
-515 EYVVAIP
+515 YVVTVP
-522 FNKLKVEDE
+522 FTKVVRE
-531 SGKNKYTAYISNKAA
+531 GTPGNFKYTATISVDGVQVLVDQINK
-546 IESVIK
+546 
-552 NINNTIQDKITS
+552 TIQDKIAS
-564 VKTTATNKLAAI
+564 VKSTATSKLAAI
-576 DSKIISR
+576 DTKIINR

-619 EVQAAATPVAAN
+619 EVLAAATPVAAN

-653 MKYVEVQPL
+653 MKYVEVQTIQ
-662 DGGKATINDTDNNN
+662 GGKATINDTDKNN

-691 KGLYRVIYQAVD
+691 KGVYRVIYQAVD

>member
-1 MKRKLTS
+1 
-8 ILLMSALLV
+8 MSALLV

-40 VAGLDAKLDE
+40 IAGLDALLQEK
-50 QIQQLK
+50 IQELNA
-56 DLKTK
+56 LKTK
-61 VDGQGETIDKL
+61 VDGQGEKIDDLLSRVTTAENKLNSIIWIVEYESELRAWALAQKDDQL
-72 LDRVAKAE
+72 LD
-80 DKLEALVWIED
+80 
-91 YKAELEAWAQASQKD
+91 
-106 PELIKYLVGLKSE
+106 YLYGLKSVCPDFE
-119 FPEYKDLVTKK
+119 DLVTKQY
-130 FLAEYCSAETDEFV
+130 LAQYCSADTKEFV
-144 DAIEDCINEKLAEYL
+144 DAIEACINKKIAEY
-159 DPNAP
+159 
-164 FSNVEEF
+164 
-171 CELVN
+171 CELPGLQSIKDFMDLVN
-176 QIPTFVKAAA
+176 MIPDFVEAAA
-186 QKLAELEGQDK
+186 QKLTELEGQDK

-209 INVDMV
+209 IKVDMV

-243 NISTFPTKKGDAG
+243 NIDEFPSTRKAYFAG
-256 MSSDLTGITF
+256 SSASLDGITLTG
-266 KASATEKIGAKLVS
+266 ATHEIGELKS

-308 EAAPGL
+308 KAAPGI

-361 ARVAKDTW
+361 ARVAKNTW

-382 LAETIYKTF
+382 LAETIYKSF
-391 DGVVPQDYYAVRS
+391 DGSAPQDYYAVRS

-421 PLGFST
+421 PLGFAT
-427 LKNTNLSQ
+427 LDNVDLTK

-457 DEITAGTIQD
+457 DDITVGEIKAMEVIAAEGGINIIKVLDETGTDITASLADGENNVKGALKIENTI
-467 MEIVV
+467 EGYAVTVPFTKVV
-472 GDKNSSVKVKD
+472 REELTPG
-483 KDGNDPTITI
+483 
-493 AAGNTYEFDGVLQV
+493 
-507 TSNDGTVD
+507 
-515 EYVVAIP
+515 
-522 FNKLKVEDE
+522 
-531 SGKNKYTAYISNKAA
+531 SGAYQYTATISVAG
-546 IESVIK
+546 VQDLVDQ
-552 NINNTIQDKITS
+552 INNTIQSKITS
-564 VKTTATNKLAAI
+564 VKNTATSKLAAI
-576 DSKIISR
+576 DTKIINR

-619 EVQAAATPVAAN
+619 EVLAAATPVAAN

-653 MKYVEVQPL
+653 MKYVEVQTIQ
-662 DGGKATINDTDNNN
+662 GGKATINDTDKNN

-691 KGLYRVIYQAVD
+691 KGVYRVIYQAVD